1 MSLQRLPLNPAGERL
16 EALLRQRIV
25 FLDGAMGTMIQQLK
39 LQEPDY
45 RGTRFADHP
54 GQLKGNN
61 DLLVITKPEV
71 VRDIHRAYLE
81 SGADILETN
90 TFNGTSIALAD
101 YEMGHLVRELNTAAV
116 QVARQAVDAFK
127 AAHPGK
133 DAFVAGAI
141 GPTNKTLSMSRDV
154 NDSAKRDVTFVQV
167 RDAYREQVDALIDAG
182 ADLLLCETVFDT
194 LVLKAAL
201 FAIDEAF
208 EARGFRLPLMIS
220 GTITDA
226 SGRTLTGQ
234 TTESFWN
241 SVRHAQPLS
250 IGMNCALGGEQ
261 MRPHIAELAG
271 KADIYV
277 SCYPNAGLPNPLSPT
292 GFPEGPEDTAA
303 ILETFARDGL
313 VNILGGCCG
322 TTPDHIAAI
331 RRRTEKYPP
340 RRLATATP
348 ALQLSGLEPLN
359 IVGGPGT
366 FVNVGERTNVAGSK
380 IFKGHIE
387 KGDYRAALRVAKQQI
402 EAGATVIDVNFDAGL
417 LDGAA
422 AMTKFLN
429 MAATEPDICRVPFM
443 IDSSN
448 FDIIEAG
455 LRCVQGKAIVNSISL
470 KEGEAEFIRRAR
482 LCRRYGAAMI
492 VMAFDEKGQAA
503 SLADKIRI
511 CVRAYGILTQEA
523 GVDPQDIIFDAN
535 ILTVGTGMSE
545 HNRYALDF
553 IEAVTEIKRLCPGAR
568 TSGGLSNVSFAFAGN
583 NKVREAI
590 HSVFLY
596 HAIKAGLDMAIVNAG
611 MLEVYTE
618 IDPELRDLV
627 EDLVLC
633 RREDATDRLME
644 AAPRFAAT
652 KTEGADTSKKNE
664 WRALPVAERLA
675 HALVK
680 GIDDHAVADTEEARV
695 QLGRPLLVI
704 EGPLMDGMR
713 IVGQLFG
720 EGKMFLPQV
729 VRSARVMKTAVAH
742 LEPFMAAEKVGG
754 STQGS
759 FLIATVKG
767 DVHDIGKNIVGV
779 VLACNNYAVT
789 DLGVM
794 TRTERIVSEA
804 QRLKPDFIG
813 LSGLITPSL
822 DEMITVA
829 KELKRAGIHTP
840 LLIGGATTSKEHT
853 AIKIAEHYDGPMV
866 HVGDASLVTTVCSDL
881 LNPAKNAGF
890 ISDLKVE
897 QAAMRTAYE
906 QQQPAVV
913 IPLAEARKRPL
924 ITTAPVQPAP
934 RKPGVTLF
942 DRIDPAA
949 VAEIIDWTPFF
960 ITWSLKGA
968 FPQILQ
974 SPKYGSE
981 ARNLFDAARAEL
993 DELIRSQRVHLRG
1006 AAGLWAAR
1014 RVGDDVEVF
1023 ADEAQAQKIGR
1034 FHFLRDQ
1041 RQRPRVDTC
1050 RSLADLVS
1058 AEKGDHLG
1066 AFAVTAGQ
1074 EIEDYAA
1081 SFKEKDPYRQ
1091 IIIQALAD
1099 RLAEGC
1105 AEWLHREVR
1114 KELWGYAP
1122 AEALS
1127 VKELI
1132 DEEYAGRRPAAGYPA
1147 CPEHTEKAE
1156 LWRLLNADRLGC
1168 TLTESFAMNPA
1179 ASVSGLYFGNPQS
1192 IYFDIDNVGR
1202 DQVEDYAKRK
1212 GWTIEQAERWLRPVL
1227 GYKT

>member
-1 MSLQRLPLNPAGERL
+1 MSSQRLPLNPAGERL

-25 FLDGAMGTMIQQLK
+25 YLDGAMGTMIQQLK
-39 LQEPDY
+39 LQEADY
-45 RGTRFADHP
+45 RGERFKDHP

-61 DLLVITKPEV
+61 DLLVITKPSV
-71 VRDIHRAYLE
+71 VRDIHRAYLDA
-81 SGADILETN
+81 GADILETN
-90 TFNGTSIALAD
+90 TFNGTSIAMED
-101 YEMGHLVRELNTAAV
+101 YAMTHLVRELNVAAV
-116 QVARQAVDAFK
+116 KVAREAVDAFK
-127 AAHPGK
+127 AANPGK

-167 RDAYREQVDALIDAG
+167 RDAYREQVDALLDAG

-208 EARGFRLPLMIS
+208 AARGARVPLMIS
-220 GTITDA
+220 GTITDQ

-234 TTESFWN
+234 TTEAFWN
-241 SVRHAQPLS
+241 SVRHAQPVS

-261 MRPHIAELAG
+261 MRPHIAELAK

-322 TTPDHIAAI
+322 TTPGHIAAI
-331 RRRTEKYPP
+331 RRRTEKHPP
-340 RRLATATP
+340 RVPGEVRP
-348 ALQLSGLEPLN
+348 ALQLAGLEALN
-359 IVGGPGT
+359 IVGGPGA
-366 FVNVGERTNVAGSK
+366 FVNVGERTNVAGSR

-387 KGDYRAALRVAKQQI
+387 KGDYRAALSVAKQQI
-402 EAGATVIDVNFDAGL
+402 EAGATVIDINFDAGL
-417 LDGAA
+417 LDGVA
-422 AMTKFLN
+422 AMTRFLN
-429 MAATEPDICRVPFM
+429 MAATEPDIARVPFM

-455 LRCVQGKAIVNSISL
+455 LHCVQGKAIVNSISL
-470 KEGEAEFIRRAR
+470 KEGHAEFVRRAR

-503 SLADKIRI
+503 TYEDKVRI
-511 CVRAYGILTQEA
+511 CVRGYGILTEEA
-523 GVDPQDIIFDAN
+523 GVDPQDIIFDPN
-535 ILTVGTGMSE
+535 ILTVGTGMKE
-545 HNRYALDF
+545 HNRYALDY
-553 IEAVTEIKRLCPGAR
+553 IEAVAEIKRRCPGAR

-618 IDPELRDLV
+618 IDPELRELV

-633 RREDATDRLME
+633 RREDATERLLD
-644 AAPRFAAT
+644 AAPRFAGA
-652 KTEGADTSKKNE
+652 KTEVDHSKKNE
-664 WRALPVAERLA
+664 WRKLDVDARLS

-680 GIDDHAVADTEEARV
+680 GLDEHVVADTEEARV
-695 QLGRPLLVI
+695 KLGRPLLVI

-713 IVGQLFG
+713 VVGQLFG

-729 VRSARVMKTAVAH
+729 VKSAKVMKTAVAH

-759 FLIATVKG
+759 FLIATVRG

-779 VLACNNYAVT
+779 VLACNNYAVA

-794 TRTERIVSEA
+794 TPTEKIVSEA

-822 DEMITVA
+822 DEMVNVA
-829 KELKRAGIHTP
+829 RELKRAGISTP

-853 AIKIAEHYDGPMV
+853 AIKLAEHYDGPMV

-881 LNPAKNAGF
+881 LNPAKREGF
-890 ISDLKVE
+890 VSDLRTE
-897 QAAMRTAYE
+897 QAEMREAYDK
-906 QQQPAVV
+906 QQPAVV

-942 DRIDPAA
+942 ERIDPAA

-960 ITWSLKGA
+960 VTWSLKGS
-968 FPQILQ
+968 FPNIFK
-974 SPKYGSE
+974 SPKYGAQ
-981 ARNLFDAARAEL
+981 ARETFDAGRVVL
-993 DELIRSQRVHLRG
+993 DEIIRGDRVHLRG
-1006 AAGLWAAR
+1006 VAGLWAAR
-1014 RVGDDVEVF
+1014 RVGDDVDVF
-1023 ADEAQAQKIGR
+1023 ADEAQAEKIGR

-1041 RQRPRVDTC
+1041 RQRPRVETC

-1058 AEKGDHLG
+1058 TEKGDHLG

-1074 EIEDYAA
+1074 EVEDYAA
-1081 SFKEKDPYRQ
+1081 SFKQTDPFRQ
-1091 IIIQALAD
+1091 IMIQALAD

-1122 AEALS
+1122 DEALT
-1127 VKELI
+1127 VEELV
-1132 DEEYAGRRPAAGYPA
+1132 DEKYAGRRPAAGYPA

-1156 LWRLLNADRLGC
+1156 LWRLLDANRLGC

-1192 IYFDIDNVGR
+1192 IYFDVDNVGR
-1202 DQVEDYAKRK
+1202 DQVEDYAQRK
-1212 GWTIEQAERWLRPVL
+1212 GWTVEQAERWLRPVL

>member
-1 MSLQRLPLNPAGERL
+1 MSRQRLPLNPAGERL

-25 FLDGAMGTMIQQLK
+25 YLDGAMGTMIQQLK
-39 LQEPDY
+39 LQEEDY
-45 RGTRFADHP
+45 RGDRFKDHP

-61 DLLVITKPEV
+61 DLLVITKPSV
-71 VRDIHRAYLE
+71 VRDIHRAYLDA
-81 SGADILETN
+81 GADILETN
-90 TFNGTSIALAD
+90 TFNGTSIAMED
-101 YEMGHLVRELNTAAV
+101 YAMTHLVRELNTAAV
-116 QVARQAVDAFK
+116 KVAREAVDAFK
-127 AAHPGK
+127 AANPGK

-154 NDSAKRDVTFVQV
+154 NDSAKRDVTFIQV

-182 ADLLLCETVFDT
+182 ADLILCETVFDT
-194 LVLKAAL
+194 LVLKAAV

-220 GTITDA
+220 GTITDQ

-234 TTESFWN
+234 TTEAFWN
-241 SVRHAQPLS
+241 SVRHAQPIS

-261 MRPHIAELAG
+261 MRPHIAELAK

-322 TTPDHIAAI
+322 TTPGHIAAI
-331 RRRTEKYPP
+331 RRRTEKYPARVP
-340 RRLATATP
+340 GEVRP
-348 ALQLSGLEPLN
+348 ALKLAGLEALN
-359 IVGGPGT
+359 IIGGPGT

-387 KGDYRAALRVAKQQI
+387 KNDYRAALGVAKQQI
-402 EAGATVIDVNFDAGL
+402 EAGATVIDINFDAGL
-417 LDGAA
+417 LDGVA
-422 AMTKFLN
+422 AMTKYLN
-429 MAATEPDICRVPFM
+429 MAATEPDITKVPFM

-448 FDIIEAG
+448 FDIVEAG

-470 KEGEAEFIRRAR
+470 KEGHAEFVRRAR

-503 SLADKIRI
+503 TLADKVRI
-511 CVRAYGILTQEA
+511 CVRAYGILTEEA

-535 ILTVGTGMSE
+535 ILTVGTGMAE

-568 TSGGLSNVSFAFAGN
+568 TSGGLSNVSFSFQGN

-618 IDPELRDLV
+618 IDPELRELV

-633 RREDATDRLME
+633 RRPDATERLTE
-644 AAPRFAAT
+644 AAVRFAGA
-652 KTEGADTSKKNE
+652 KTEVDNSKKNE
-664 WRALPVAERLA
+664 WRKLDVDARLS

-680 GIDDHAVADTEEARV
+680 GIDDHVVADTEEARV
-695 QLGRPLLVI
+695 KLGRPLLVI
-704 EGPLMDGMR
+704 EGPLMEGMR
-713 IVGQLFG
+713 VVGKLFG

-729 VRSARVMKTAVAH
+729 VKSAKVMKTAVAH

-754 STQGS
+754 STQGA
-759 FLIATVKG
+759 FLIATVRG

-794 TRTERIVSEA
+794 TPTERIVSEA
-804 QRLKPDFIG
+804 LRLKPDFIG

-822 DEMITVA
+822 DEMVNVA
-829 KELKRAGIHTP
+829 RELKRAGISTP

-853 AIKIAEHYDGPMV
+853 AIKLAEHYDGPMV

-881 LNPAKNAGF
+881 LNAAKREGF
-890 ISDLKVE
+890 VSDLRTE
-897 QAAMRTAYE
+897 QAEMRDAYE
-906 QQQPAVV
+906 KQQPAEV

-942 DRIDPAA
+942 ERIDPAA

-960 ITWSLKGA
+960 VTWSLKGA
-968 FPQILQ
+968 FPQIFK
-974 SPKYGSE
+974 SGKYGSE
-981 ARNLFDAARAEL
+981 ARKTFDAGRAEL
-993 DELIRSQRVHLRG
+993 DDIIRHNRVHLRG
-1006 AAGLWAAR
+1006 VAGLWAAR

-1023 ADEAQAQKIGR
+1023 GDEAQTKQIGR

-1041 RQRPRVDTC
+1041 RQRPKVATC

-1058 AEKGDHLG
+1058 TGKGDHIG

-1074 EIEDYAA
+1074 EVEDYAA
-1081 SFKEKDPYRQ
+1081 SFKQKDPYRQ
-1091 IIIQALAD
+1091 IMIQALAD

-1122 AEALS
+1122 DEALT
-1127 VKELI
+1127 VEELV
-1132 DEEYAGRRPAAGYPA
+1132 DEKYAGRRPAAGYPA
-1147 CPEHTEKAE
+1147 CPEHTEKEE
-1156 LWRLLNADRLGC
+1156 LWRLLNANRLGC
-1168 TLTESFAMNPA
+1168 TLTETFAMNPA

-1192 IYFDIDNVGR
+1192 IYFDVDNVGR
-1202 DQVEDYAKRK
+1202 DQVEDYAARK

>member
-1 MSLQRLPLNPAGERL
+1 LNPAGERL

-25 FLDGAMGTMIQQLK
+25 YLDGAMGTMIQQFK
-39 LQEPDY
+39 LQEQDY

-54 GQLKGNN
+54 GELKGNN

-71 VRDIHRAYLE
+71 VRNIHRAYLDA
-81 SGADILETN
+81 GADILETN
-90 TFNGTSIALAD
+90 TFNGTSIAMED
-101 YEMGHLVRELNTAAV
+101 YKMGHLVRELNTAAV
-116 QVARQAVDAFK
+116 KVAREAVDAFK
-127 AAHPGK
+127 AANPGK

-154 NDSAKRDVTFVQV
+154 NDSAKRDVTYTQV

-182 ADLLLCETVFDT
+182 ADLILCETVFDT

-234 TTESFWN
+234 TTEAFWN
-241 SVRHAQPLS
+241 SVRHAQPMS

-261 MRPHIAELAG
+261 MRPHIAELAK
-271 KADIYV
+271 KADIFV

-313 VNILGGCCG
+313 VNIVGGCCG
-322 TTPDHIAAI
+322 TTPGHIAAI

-340 RRLATATP
+340 RPAVATAP

-380 IFKGHIE
+380 IFKKMIE
-387 KGDYRAALRVAKQQI
+387 SDDYRSALRVAKQQI
-402 EAGATVIDVNFDAGL
+402 EAGASIIDINFDAGL

-429 MAATEPDICRVPFM
+429 MAATEPDIARVPFM

-503 SLADKIRI
+503 TLIDKVRI
-511 CVRAYGILTQEA
+511 CVRAFGILTEQA

-535 ILTVGTGMSE
+535 ILTVGTGMKE

-583 NKVREAI
+583 NPVREAI

-618 IDPELRDLV
+618 INPELRDLV

-644 AAPRFAAT
+644 AAPRFAGT
-652 KTEGADTSKKNE
+652 KTEVDTSKKNE
-664 WRALPVAERLA
+664 WRSLPVAGRLA
-675 HALVK
+675 HALVR
-680 GIDDHAVADTEEARV
+680 GIDDFVVADTEEARV
-695 QLGRPLLVI
+695 ALGRPLLVI

-713 IVGQLFG
+713 VVGQLFG

-729 VRSARVMKTAVAH
+729 VKSAKVMKTAVAH

-754 STQGS
+754 STQGN
-759 FLIATVKG
+759 FLIATVRG

-779 VLACNNYAVT
+779 VLSCNNYAVT

-794 TRTERIVSEA
+794 TPTQKIVSEA

-822 DEMITVA
+822 EEMVTVA
-829 KELKRAGIHTP
+829 KELKRVGINTP

-881 LNPAKNAGF
+881 LNPAKRDSF
-890 ISDLKVE
+890 IAELRTS
-897 QAAMRTAYE
+897 QAEMRVAYDK
-906 QQQPAVV
+906 QQPAVV
-913 IPLAEARKRPL
+913 IPLAEARTRPL
-924 ITTAPVQPAP
+924 LTAAPVQPAP
-934 RKPGVTLF
+934 RQPGVTVF
-942 DRIDPAA
+942 DNIDPAA
-949 VAEIIDWTPFF
+949 VAELIDWTPFF
-960 ITWSLKGA
+960 VTWSLKGA
-968 FPQILQ
+968 FPQIFK
-974 SPKYGSE
+974 SAKYGHE
-981 ARNLFDAARAEL
+981 ARKLFDAARVEL
-993 DELIRSQRVHLRG
+993 DGLIREKRFRLRG
-1006 AAGLWAAR
+1006 VAGVWAAR

-1023 ADEAQAQKIGR
+1023 GDAAQTKKLGR

-1041 RQRPRVDTC
+1041 RQRPKVDTC

-1058 AEKGDHLG
+1058 GDQGDHLG

-1081 SFKEKDPYRQ
+1081 SFKHTDPFRQ
-1091 IIIQALAD
+1091 ILIQALAD

-1114 KELWGYAP
+1114 MKLWGYAP
-1122 AEALS
+1122 SEALT
-1127 VKELI
+1127 VEELV
-1132 DEEYAGRRPAAGYPA
+1132 DEKYAGRRPAAGYPA

-1156 LWRLLNADRLGC
+1156 IWRLLDADRLGC

-1179 ASVSGLYFGNPQS
+1179 ASVSGLYFGNPKS
-1192 IYFDIDNVGR
+1192 IYFDVDHLGR

-1212 GWTIEQAERWLRPVL
+1212 GWSIEQAEKWLRPVL

>member
-1 MSLQRLPLNPAGERL
+1 MSRQRLPLNPAGERL

-25 FLDGAMGTMIQQLK
+25 YLDGAMGTMIQQLK
-39 LQEPDY
+39 LQEQDY
-45 RGTRFADHP
+45 RGDRFKDHP

-61 DLLVITKPEV
+61 DLLVITKPSV
-71 VRDIHRAYLE
+71 VRDIHRAYLDA
-81 SGADILETN
+81 GADILETN
-90 TFNGTSIALAD
+90 TFNGTSIAMED
-101 YEMGHLVRELNTAAV
+101 YAMTHLVRELNTEAV
-116 QVARQAVDAFK
+116 KVAREAVDAFK
-127 AAHPGK
+127 AANPGK

-154 NDSAKRDVTFVQV
+154 NDSSKRDVTFAQV

-182 ADLLLCETVFDT
+182 ADLILCETVFDT
-194 LVLKAAL
+194 LVLKAAV

-220 GTITDA
+220 GTITDQ

-234 TTESFWN
+234 TTEAFWN
-241 SVRHAQPLS
+241 SVRHAQPIS

-261 MRPHIAELAG
+261 MRPHIAELAK

-322 TTPDHIAAI
+322 TTPGHIAAI
-331 RRRTEKYPP
+331 RRRTEKYPTRVP
-340 RRLATATP
+340 GEVRP
-348 ALQLSGLEPLN
+348 ALKLAGLEALN

-387 KGDYRAALRVAKQQI
+387 KNDYRAALGVAKQQI
-402 EAGATVIDVNFDAGL
+402 EAGATVIDINFDAGL
-417 LDGAA
+417 LDGVA
-422 AMTKFLN
+422 AMTKYLN
-429 MAATEPDICRVPFM
+429 MAATEPDITKVPFM

-448 FDIIEAG
+448 FDIVEAG

-470 KEGEAEFIRRAR
+470 KEGHAEFVRRAR

-492 VMAFDEKGQAA
+492 VMAFDEQGQAA
-503 SLADKIRI
+503 TLADKVRI
-511 CVRAYGILTQEA
+511 CVRAYGILTEEA

-535 ILTVGTGMSE
+535 ILTVGTGMAE

-568 TSGGLSNVSFAFAGN
+568 TSGGLSNVSFSFQGN

-618 IDPELRDLV
+618 IDPELRELV

-633 RREDATDRLME
+633 RRPDATERLTE
-644 AAPRFAAT
+644 AAARFAGA
-652 KTEGADTSKKNE
+652 KTEVDHSKKNE
-664 WRALPVAERLA
+664 WRKLDVDARLS

-680 GIDDHAVADTEEARV
+680 GIDDHVVVDTEEARV
-695 QLGRPLLVI
+695 KLGRPLLVI
-704 EGPLMDGMR
+704 EGPLMEGMR
-713 IVGQLFG
+713 VVGKLFG

-729 VRSARVMKTAVAH
+729 VKSAKVMKTAVAH

-754 STQGS
+754 STQGA
-759 FLIATVKG
+759 FLIATVRG

-794 TRTERIVSEA
+794 TPTERIVSEA
-804 QRLKPDFIG
+804 LRLKPDFIG

-822 DEMITVA
+822 DEMVNVA
-829 KELKRAGIHTP
+829 RELKRAGISTP

-853 AIKIAEHYDGPMV
+853 AIKLAEHYDGPMV

-881 LNPAKNAGF
+881 LNAAKREGF
-890 ISDLKVE
+890 VSDLRTE
-897 QAAMRTAYE
+897 QAEMREAYE
-906 QQQPAVV
+906 KQQPAEV

-942 DRIDPAA
+942 ERIDPAA

-960 ITWSLKGA
+960 VTWSLKGS
-968 FPQILQ
+968 FPNIFK
-974 SPKYGSE
+974 SGKYGSE
-981 ARNLFDAARAEL
+981 ARKTFDAGRAEL
-993 DELIRSQRVHLRG
+993 DDIIRHNRVHLRG
-1006 AAGLWAAR
+1006 VAGLWAAR

-1023 ADEAQAQKIGR
+1023 GDEAQTKKIGR

-1041 RQRPRVDTC
+1041 RQRPKVNTC

-1058 AEKGDHLG
+1058 AEKGDHIG

-1074 EIEDYAA
+1074 EVEDYAA
-1081 SFKEKDPYRQ
+1081 SFKQTDPYRQ
-1091 IIIQALAD
+1091 IMIQALAD

-1122 AEALS
+1122 DEALT
-1127 VKELI
+1127 VEELV
-1132 DEEYAGRRPAAGYPA
+1132 DEKYAGRRPAAGYPA
-1147 CPEHTEKAE
+1147 CPEHTEKEE
-1156 LWRLLNADRLGC
+1156 LWRLLNANRLGC
-1168 TLTESFAMNPA
+1168 TLTETFAMNPA

-1192 IYFDIDNVGR
+1192 IYFDVDNVGR
-1202 DQVEDYAKRK
+1202 DQVEDYAARK
-1212 GWTIEQAERWLRPVL
+1212 GWTIEQTERWLRPVL

>member
-1 MSLQRLPLNPAGERL
+1 MSRQRLPLNPAGERL

-25 FLDGAMGTMIQQLK
+25 YLDGAMGTMIQQLR
-39 LQEPDY
+39 LQEADY
-45 RGTRFADHP
+45 RGERFKDHP

-61 DLLVITKPEV
+61 DLLVITKPSV
-71 VRDIHRAYLE
+71 VRDIHRAYLDA
-81 SGADILETN
+81 GADILETD

-101 YEMGHLVRELNTAAV
+101 YEMGHLVRELNIEAV
-116 QVARQAVDAFK
+116 KVAREAVDAFK
-127 AAHPGK
+127 AANPGK

-220 GTITDA
+220 GTITDQ

-234 TTESFWN
+234 TTQAFWN

-261 MRPHIAELAG
+261 MRPHIAELAK

-322 TTPDHIAAI
+322 TTPGHIAAI
-331 RRRTEKYPP
+331 RRRTEQYPP
-340 RRLATATP
+340 RVPGAVPP
-348 ALQLSGLEPLN
+348 ALKLSGLEALD

-380 IFKGHIE
+380 IFKGHVE
-387 KGDYRAALRVAKQQI
+387 KGDYRAALGVAKQQI
-402 EAGATVIDVNFDAGL
+402 EAGATVIDINFDAGL

-429 MAATEPDICRVPFM
+429 MAATEPDIARVPFM

-470 KEGEAEFIRRAR
+470 KEGHEEFVRRAR

-503 SLADKIRI
+503 TYEDKVRI
-511 CVRAYGILTQEA
+511 CVRGYGILTQEA
-523 GVDPQDIIFDAN
+523 GVDPQDIIFDPN
-535 ILTVGTGMSE
+535 ILTVGTGMKE
-545 HNRYALDF
+545 HDRYALDY
-553 IEAVTEIKRLCPGAR
+553 IEAVAEIKRRCPGAR

-618 IDPELRDLV
+618 IDPELRELV

-633 RREDATDRLME
+633 RREDATERLTE
-644 AAPRFAAT
+644 AAPRFAGA
-652 KTEGADTSKKNE
+652 KTEVDNSKKNE
-664 WRALPVAERLA
+664 WRNLDVDARLS

-680 GIDDHAVADTEEARV
+680 GLDEHVVADTEEARV
-695 QLGRPLLVI
+695 KLGRPLLVI

-713 IVGQLFG
+713 VVGQLFG

-729 VRSARVMKTAVAH
+729 VKSAKVMKTAVAH

-759 FLIATVKG
+759 FLIATVRG

-794 TRTERIVSEA
+794 TPTEKIVSEA
-804 QRLKPDFIG
+804 LRLKPDFIG

-822 DEMITVA
+822 DEMVNVA
-829 KELKRAGIHTP
+829 RELRRAGISTP
-840 LLIGGATTSKEHT
+840 LLIGGATTSREHT
-853 AIKIAEHYDGPMV
+853 AIKLAEHYDGPMV

-881 LNPAKNAGF
+881 LNPAKREGF
-890 ISDLKVE
+890 VADLRTE
-897 QAAMRTAYE
+897 QAEMREAYD

-913 IPLAEARKRPL
+913 IPLAEARRRPL

-934 RKPGVTLF
+934 RRPGVTLF
-942 DRIDPAA
+942 ERIDPAA

-960 ITWSLKGA
+960 VTWSLKGS
-968 FPQILQ
+968 FPRIFK
-974 SPKYGSE
+974 SPKYGAESRKLFDE
-981 ARNLFDAARAEL
+981 ARIALDDIIRNDRAR
-993 DELIRSQRVHLRG
+993 LRG
-1006 AAGLWAAR
+1006 VAGLWAAR
-1014 RVGDDVEVF
+1014 RVGDDVEVYG
-1023 ADEAQAQKIGR
+1023 DEAQSRKIGR

-1041 RQRPRVDTC
+1041 RQRPKVDTC

-1058 AEKGDHLG
+1058 AEKGDHIG

-1081 SFKEKDPYRQ
+1081 SFKAKDPFRQ
-1091 IIIQALAD
+1091 ILVQALAD

-1122 AEALS
+1122 DEALT
-1127 VKELI
+1127 VEELV
-1132 DEEYAGRRPAAGYPA
+1132 DEKYAGRRPAAGYPA
-1147 CPEHTEKAE
+1147 CPEHTEKQE
-1156 LWRLLNADRLGC
+1156 LWRLLDADRLGC

-1192 IYFDIDNVGR
+1192 IYFDVDNVGR

-1212 GWTIEQAERWLRPVL
+1212 GWTVEQAEKWLRPVL

>member
-1 MSLQRLPLNPAGERL
+1 MSRQRLPLNPAGERL

-25 FLDGAMGTMIQQLK
+25 YLDGAMGTMIQQLK
-39 LQEPDY
+39 LQEQDY
-45 RGTRFADHP
+45 RGDRFKDHP

-61 DLLVITKPEV
+61 DLLVITKPSV
-71 VRDIHRAYLE
+71 VRDIHRAYLDA
-81 SGADILETN
+81 GADILETN
-90 TFNGTSIALAD
+90 TFNGTSIAMED
-101 YEMGHLVRELNTAAV
+101 YAMTHLVRELNTEAV
-116 QVARQAVDAFK
+116 KVAREAVDAFK
-127 AAHPGK
+127 AANPGK

-154 NDSAKRDVTFVQV
+154 NDSSKRDVTFAQV

-194 LVLKAAL
+194 LVLKAAV

-220 GTITDA
+220 GTITDQ

-234 TTESFWN
+234 TTEAFWN
-241 SVRHAQPLS
+241 SVRHAQPIS

-261 MRPHIAELAG
+261 MRPHIAELAK

-322 TTPDHIAAI
+322 TTPGHIAAI
-331 RRRTEKYPP
+331 RRRTEKYPARVP
-340 RRLATATP
+340 GEVRP
-348 ALQLSGLEPLN
+348 ALKLAGLEALN

-387 KGDYRAALRVAKQQI
+387 KNDYRAALGVAKQQI
-402 EAGATVIDVNFDAGL
+402 EAGATVIDINFDAGL
-417 LDGAA
+417 LDGVA
-422 AMTKFLN
+422 AMTKYLN
-429 MAATEPDICRVPFM
+429 MAATEPDITKVPFM

-448 FDIIEAG
+448 FDIVEAG

-470 KEGEAEFIRRAR
+470 KEGHAEFVRRAR

-492 VMAFDEKGQAA
+492 VMAFDEQGQAA
-503 SLADKIRI
+503 TLADKVRI
-511 CVRAYGILTQEA
+511 CVRAYGILTEEA

-535 ILTVGTGMSE
+535 ILTVGTGMAE

-568 TSGGLSNVSFAFAGN
+568 TSGGLSNVSFSFQGN

-618 IDPELRDLV
+618 IDPELRELV

-633 RREDATDRLME
+633 RRPDATERLTE
-644 AAPRFAAT
+644 AAARFAGA
-652 KTEGADTSKKNE
+652 KTEVDHSKKNE
-664 WRALPVAERLA
+664 WRKLDVDARLS

-680 GIDDHAVADTEEARV
+680 GIDDHVVVDTEEARV
-695 QLGRPLLVI
+695 KLGRPLLVI
-704 EGPLMDGMR
+704 EGPLMEGMR
-713 IVGQLFG
+713 VVGKLFG

-729 VRSARVMKTAVAH
+729 VKSAKVMKTAVAH

-754 STQGS
+754 STQGA
-759 FLIATVKG
+759 FLIATVRG

-794 TRTERIVSEA
+794 TPTERIVSEA
-804 QRLKPDFIG
+804 LRLKPDFIG

-822 DEMITVA
+822 DEMVNVA
-829 KELKRAGIHTP
+829 RELKRAGISTP

-853 AIKIAEHYDGPMV
+853 AIKLAEHYDGPMV

-881 LNPAKNAGF
+881 LNAAKREGF
-890 ISDLKVE
+890 VSDLRAE
-897 QAAMRTAYE
+897 QAEMRDAYE
-906 QQQPAVV
+906 KQQPAEV

-942 DRIDPAA
+942 ERIDPAA

-960 ITWSLKGA
+960 VTWSLKGS
-968 FPQILQ
+968 FPNIFK
-974 SPKYGSE
+974 SGKYGSE
-981 ARNLFDAARAEL
+981 ARKTFDAGRAEL
-993 DELIRSQRVHLRG
+993 DDIIRHNRVHLRG
-1006 AAGLWAAR
+1006 VAGLWAAR

-1023 ADEAQAQKIGR
+1023 GDEAQTKKIGR

-1041 RQRPRVDTC
+1041 RQRPKVNTC

-1074 EIEDYAA
+1074 EVEDYAA
-1081 SFKEKDPYRQ
+1081 SFKQTDPYRQ
-1091 IIIQALAD
+1091 IMIQALAD

-1122 AEALS
+1122 DEALT
-1127 VKELI
+1127 VEELV
-1132 DEEYAGRRPAAGYPA
+1132 DEKYAGRRPAAGYPA
-1147 CPEHTEKAE
+1147 CPEHTEKEE
-1156 LWRLLNADRLGC
+1156 LWRLLNANRLGC
-1168 TLTESFAMNPA
+1168 TLTETFAMNPA

-1192 IYFDIDNVGR
+1192 IYFDVDNVGR
-1202 DQVEDYAKRK
+1202 DQVEDYAARK
-1212 GWTIEQAERWLRPVL
+1212 GWTIEQTERWLRPVL

>member
-1 MSLQRLPLNPAGERL
+1 MSRQRLPLNPAGERL

-25 FLDGAMGTMIQQLK
+25 YLDGAMGTMIQQFK
-39 LQEPDY
+39 LQEQDY

-54 GQLKGNN
+54 GELKGNN

-71 VRDIHRAYLE
+71 VRNIHRAYLDA
-81 SGADILETN
+81 GADILETN
-90 TFNGTSIALAD
+90 TFNGTSIAMED
-101 YEMGHLVRELNTAAV
+101 YKMGHLVRELNTAAV
-116 QVARQAVDAFK
+116 KVAREAVDAFK
-127 AAHPGK
+127 AANPGK

-154 NDSAKRDVTFVQV
+154 NDSAKRDVTYTQV

-182 ADLLLCETVFDT
+182 ADLILCETVFDT

-234 TTESFWN
+234 TTEAFWN
-241 SVRHAQPLS
+241 SVRHAQPMS

-261 MRPHIAELAG
+261 MRPHIAELAK
-271 KADIYV
+271 KADIFV

-313 VNILGGCCG
+313 VNIVGGCCG
-322 TTPDHIAAI
+322 TTPGHIAAI

-340 RRLATATP
+340 RSAVATAP

-380 IFKGHIE
+380 IFKKMIE
-387 KGDYRAALRVAKQQI
+387 SDDYRSALRVAKQQI
-402 EAGATVIDVNFDAGL
+402 EAGASIIDINFDAGL

-429 MAATEPDICRVPFM
+429 MAATEPDIAKVPFM

-470 KEGEAEFIRRAR
+470 KEGEEEFIRRAR

-503 SLADKIRI
+503 TLIDKVRI
-511 CVRAYGILTQEA
+511 CGRAFGILTQQA

-535 ILTVGTGMSE
+535 ILTVGTGMKE

-583 NKVREAI
+583 NPVREAI

-618 IDPELRDLV
+618 INPELRDLV

-644 AAPRFAAT
+644 AAPRFAGT
-652 KTEGADTSKKNE
+652 KTEVDTSKKNE
-664 WRALPVAERLA
+664 WRSLPVAGRLA
-675 HALVK
+675 HALVR
-680 GIDDHAVADTEEARV
+680 GIDDFVVADTEEARV
-695 QLGRPLLVI
+695 ALGRPLLVI

-713 IVGQLFG
+713 VVGQLFG

-729 VRSARVMKTAVAH
+729 VKSAKVMKTAVAH

-754 STQGS
+754 STQGN
-759 FLIATVKG
+759 FLIATVRG

-779 VLACNNYAVT
+779 VLSCNNYAVT

-794 TRTERIVSEA
+794 TPTQKIVSEA

-822 DEMITVA
+822 EEMVTVA
-829 KELKRAGIHTP
+829 KELKRVGINTP

-881 LNPAKNAGF
+881 LNPAKRDSF
-890 ISDLKVE
+890 IAELRTS
-897 QAAMRTAYE
+897 QAEMRVAYDK
-906 QQQPAVV
+906 QQPAVV
-913 IPLAEARKRPL
+913 IPLAEARARPL
-924 ITTAPVQPAP
+924 VTAAPVQPAP
-934 RKPGVTLF
+934 RQPGVTVF
-942 DRIDPAA
+942 DNIDPAA
-949 VAEIIDWTPFF
+949 VAELIDWTPFF
-960 ITWSLKGA
+960 VTWSLKGA
-968 FPQILQ
+968 FPQIFK
-974 SPKYGSE
+974 SAKYGHE
-981 ARNLFDAARAEL
+981 ARKLFDAARVEL
-993 DELIRSQRVHLRG
+993 DGLIREKRFRLRG
-1006 AAGLWAAR
+1006 VAGLWAAR

-1023 ADEAQAQKIGR
+1023 GDAAQTKKLGR

-1041 RQRPRVDTC
+1041 RQRPKVDTC

-1058 AEKGDHLG
+1058 GDQGDHLG

-1081 SFKEKDPYRQ
+1081 SFKHTDPFRQ
-1091 IIIQALAD
+1091 ILIQALAD

-1114 KELWGYAP
+1114 MKLWGYAP
-1122 AEALS
+1122 GEALT
-1127 VKELI
+1127 VEELV
-1132 DEEYAGRRPAAGYPA
+1132 DEKYAGRRPAAGYPA

-1156 LWRLLNADRLGC
+1156 IWRLLDADRLGC

-1179 ASVSGLYFGNPQS
+1179 ASVSGLYFGNPKS
-1192 IYFDIDNVGR
+1192 IYFDVDHLGR

-1212 GWTIEQAERWLRPVL
+1212 GWSIEQAEKWLRPVL

>member
-1 MSLQRLPLNPAGERL
+1 LNPAGERL

-25 FLDGAMGTMIQQLK
+25 YLDGAMGTMIQQLK
-39 LQEPDY
+39 LQEEDY
-45 RGTRFADHP
+45 RGDRFKDHP

-61 DLLVITKPEV
+61 DLLVITKPSV
-71 VRDIHRAYLE
+71 VRDIHRAYLDA
-81 SGADILETN
+81 GADILETN
-90 TFNGTSIALAD
+90 TFNGTSIAMED
-101 YEMGHLVRELNTAAV
+101 YAMTHLVRELNTAAV
-116 QVARQAVDAFK
+116 KVAREAVDAFK
-127 AAHPGK
+127 AANPGK

-154 NDSAKRDVTFVQV
+154 NDSAKRDVTFAQV

-182 ADLLLCETVFDT
+182 ADLILCETVFDT
-194 LVLKAAL
+194 LVLKAAV

-220 GTITDA
+220 GTITDQ

-234 TTESFWN
+234 TTEAFWN
-241 SVRHAQPLS
+241 SVRHAQPIS

-261 MRPHIAELAG
+261 MRPHIAELAK

-322 TTPDHIAAI
+322 TTPGHIAAI
-331 RRRTEKYPP
+331 RRRTEKYPARVP
-340 RRLATATP
+340 GEVRP
-348 ALQLSGLEPLN
+348 ALKLAGLEALN
-359 IVGGPGT
+359 IIGGPGT

-387 KGDYRAALRVAKQQI
+387 KNDYRAALGVAKQQI
-402 EAGATVIDVNFDAGL
+402 EAGATVIDINFDAGL
-417 LDGAA
+417 LDGVA
-422 AMTKFLN
+422 AMTKYLN
-429 MAATEPDICRVPFM
+429 MAATEPDITKVPFM

-448 FDIIEAG
+448 FDIVEAG

-470 KEGEAEFIRRAR
+470 KEGHAEFVRRAR

-503 SLADKIRI
+503 TLADKVRI
-511 CVRAYGILTQEA
+511 CVRAYGILTEEA

-535 ILTVGTGMSE
+535 ILTVGTGMAE

-568 TSGGLSNVSFAFAGN
+568 TSGGLSNVSFSFQGN

-618 IDPELRDLV
+618 IDPELRELV

-633 RREDATDRLME
+633 RRPDATERLTE
-644 AAPRFAAT
+644 AAARFAGA
-652 KTEGADTSKKNE
+652 KTEVDNSKKNE
-664 WRALPVAERLA
+664 WRKLDVDARLS

-680 GIDDHAVADTEEARV
+680 GIDDHVVADTEEARV
-695 QLGRPLLVI
+695 KLGRPLLVI
-704 EGPLMDGMR
+704 EGPLMEGMR
-713 IVGQLFG
+713 VVGKLFG

-729 VRSARVMKTAVAH
+729 VKSAKVMKTAVAH

-754 STQGS
+754 STQGA
-759 FLIATVKG
+759 FLIATVRG

-794 TRTERIVSEA
+794 TPTERIVSEA
-804 QRLKPDFIG
+804 LRLKPDFIG

-822 DEMITVA
+822 DEMVNVA
-829 KELKRAGIHTP
+829 RELKRAGISTP

-853 AIKIAEHYDGPMV
+853 AIKLAEHYDGPMV

-881 LNPAKNAGF
+881 LNAAKREGF
-890 ISDLKVE
+890 VSDLRTE
-897 QAAMRTAYE
+897 QAEMRDAYE
-906 QQQPAVV
+906 KQQPAEV

-942 DRIDPAA
+942 ERIDPAA

-960 ITWSLKGA
+960 VTWSLKGS
-968 FPQILQ
+968 FPNIFK
-974 SPKYGSE
+974 SGKYGSE
-981 ARNLFDAARAEL
+981 ARKTFDAGRAEL
-993 DELIRSQRVHLRG
+993 DDIIRHNRVHLRG
-1006 AAGLWAAR
+1006 VAGLWAAR

-1023 ADEAQAQKIGR
+1023 GDEAQTKQIGR

-1041 RQRPRVDTC
+1041 RQRPKVATC

-1058 AEKGDHLG
+1058 TGKGDHIG

-1074 EIEDYAA
+1074 EVEDYAA
-1081 SFKEKDPYRQ
+1081 SFKQKDPYRQ
-1091 IIIQALAD
+1091 IMIQALAD

-1122 AEALS
+1122 DEALT
-1127 VKELI
+1127 VEELV
-1132 DEEYAGRRPAAGYPA
+1132 DEKYAGRRPAAGYPA
-1147 CPEHTEKAE
+1147 CPEHTEKEE
-1156 LWRLLNADRLGC
+1156 LWRLLNANRLGC
-1168 TLTESFAMNPA
+1168 TLTETFAMNPA

-1192 IYFDIDNVGR
+1192 IYFDVDNVGR
-1202 DQVEDYAKRK
+1202 DQVEDYAARK

>member
-1 MSLQRLPLNPAGERL
+1 MSRQRLPLNPAGERL

-25 FLDGAMGTMIQQLK
+25 YLDGAMGTMIQQLK
-39 LQEPDY
+39 LQEADY
-45 RGTRFADHP
+45 RGDRFASHP

-61 DLLVITKPEV
+61 DLLVITKPAV
-71 VRDIHRAYLE
+71 IRDIHRAYLDA
-81 SGADILETN
+81 GADILETN
-90 TFNGTSIALAD
+90 TFNGTSIAMED
-101 YEMGHLVRELNTAAV
+101 YAMTDLVRELNTEAV
-116 QVARQAVDAFK
+116 KVAREAVDAFK
-127 AAHPGK
+127 AANPGK

-167 RDAYREQVDALIDAG
+167 RDSYREQVDALIDAG

-208 EARGFRLPLMIS
+208 EARGFRIPVMIS
-220 GTITDA
+220 GTITDQ

-241 SVRHAQPLS
+241 SVRHAQPIS

-261 MRPHIAELAG
+261 MRPHIAELAR
-271 KADIYV
+271 KADIFV

-313 VNILGGCCG
+313 VNIVGGCCG
-322 TTPDHIAAI
+322 TTPAHIAAI
-331 RRRTEKYPP
+331 RRRTEKYPARVP
-340 RRLATATP
+340 GAVPP
-348 ALQLSGLEPLN
+348 ALKLSGLESLN

-387 KGDYRAALRVAKQQI
+387 KGDYKAALRVAKQQV
-402 EAGATVIDVNFDAGL
+402 EAGATVIDINFDEGM
-417 LDGAA
+417 LDGVA
-422 AMTKFLN
+422 AMTRFLN
-429 MAATEPDICRVPFM
+429 MAATEPDITKVPFM
-443 IDSSN
+443 IDSSK

-470 KEGEAEFIRRAR
+470 KDGEESFVQRAR

-503 SLADKIRI
+503 TLADKIRI
-511 CVRAYGILTQEA
+511 CVRAFGILTEQVD
-523 GVDPQDIIFDAN
+523 VDPQDIIFDPN
-535 ILTVGTGMSE
+535 ILTIGTGMKE
-545 HNRYALDF
+545 HDRYAVDF
-553 IEAVTEIKRLCPGAR
+553 IEAVTEIKRLCPGVR
-568 TSGGLSNVSFAFAGN
+568 TSGGLSNVSFSFQGN

-596 HAIKAGLDMAIVNAG
+596 HAVKAGLDMAIVNAG
-611 MLEVYTE
+611 MLEVYSE

-633 RREDATDRLME
+633 RREDATDRLLE

-664 WRALPVAERLA
+664 WRKLGVEARLE

-680 GIDDHAVADTEEARV
+680 GIDDHAVADTEEARLK
-695 QLGRPLLVI
+695 LGKPLLVI

-713 IVGQLFG
+713 VVGKLFG

-729 VRSARVMKTAVAH
+729 VKSAKVMKTAVAH

-754 STQGS
+754 STQGT

-794 TRTERIVSEA
+794 TPTERIVAEA

-829 KELKRAGIHTP
+829 QELKRAGIHTP

-853 AIKIAEHYDGPMV
+853 AIKLAQHYDGPMV

-881 LNPAKNAGF
+881 LNPAKRDGF
-890 ISDLKVE
+890 VGELKTTQTE
-897 QAAMRTAYE
+897 MREAYE
-906 QQQPAVV
+906 KQQPAVV
-913 IPLAEARKRPL
+913 IPLAEARQRPL
-924 ITTAPVQPAP
+924 VTTAPVQPAP

-942 DRIDPAA
+942 ERIDPAA

-968 FPQILQ
+968 FPQIFK
-974 SPKYGSE
+974 STKYGSE
-981 ARNLFDAARAEL
+981 ARKLFDDARVEL
-993 DELIRSQRVHLRG
+993 DDLIRGNRFHLRG

-1014 RVGDDVEVF
+1014 RVGDDVEIYG
-1023 ADEAQAQKIGR
+1023 DETQAKQIGR

-1041 RQRPRVDTC
+1041 RQAVGEPFLRPARDGASSGARVSRHPPSGRTLSPGASVRAMNC
-1050 RSLADLVS
+1050 VSSSARAARRRRS
-1058 AEKGDHLG
+1058 AE
-1066 AFAVTAGQ
+1066 
-1074 EIEDYAA
+1074 
-1081 SFKEKDPYRQ
+1081 
-1091 IIIQALAD
+1091 
-1099 RLAEGC
+1099 
-1105 AEWLHREVR
+1105 
-1114 KELWGYAP
+1114 
-1122 AEALS
+1122 
-1127 VKELI
+1127 
-1132 DEEYAGRRPAAGYPA
+1132 RR
-1147 CPEHTEKAE
+1147 T
-1156 LWRLLNADRLGC
+1156 
-1168 TLTESFAMNPA
+1168 T
-1179 ASVSGLYFGNPQS
+1179 
-1192 IYFDIDNVGR
+1192 
-1202 DQVEDYAKRK
+1202 
-1212 GWTIEQAERWLRPVL
+1212 
-1227 GYKT
+1227 

>member
-1 MSLQRLPLNPAGERL
+1 LNPAGERL

-25 FLDGAMGTMIQQLK
+25 YLDGAMGTMIQQLK
-39 LQEPDY
+39 LQEADY
-45 RGTRFADHP
+45 RGERFKEHP

-61 DLLVITKPEV
+61 DLLVITKPSV
-71 VRDIHRAYLE
+71 VRDIHRAYLDA
-81 SGADILETN
+81 GADILETN
-90 TFNGTSIALAD
+90 TFNGTSIAMED
-101 YEMGHLVRELNTAAV
+101 YRMTHLVRELNAEAV
-116 QVARQAVDAFK
+116 KVAREAVDAFK
-127 AAHPGK
+127 AANPGK

-208 EARGFRLPLMIS
+208 EARGFRLPVMIS

-234 TTESFWN
+234 TTEAFWN
-241 SVRHAQPLS
+241 SVRHAQPIS

-261 MRPHIAELAG
+261 MRPHIAELAK

-322 TTPDHIAAI
+322 TTPGHIAAI

-340 RRLATATP
+340 RVPGAVPP
-348 ALQLSGLEPLN
+348 ALKLSGLEALN

-366 FVNVGERTNVAGSK
+366 FVNVGERTNVAGSR

-387 KGDYRAALRVAKQQI
+387 KGDYRAALSVAKQQI
-402 EAGATVIDVNFDAGL
+402 EAGATVIDINFDAGL
-417 LDGAA
+417 LDGVA
-422 AMTKFLN
+422 AMTRFLN
-429 MAATEPDICRVPFM
+429 MAATEPDIARVPFM

-455 LRCVQGKAIVNSISL
+455 LHCVQGKAIVNSISL
-470 KEGEAEFIRRAR
+470 KEGHEEFVRRAR

-503 SLADKIRI
+503 TYEDKVRI
-511 CVRAYGILTQEA
+511 CVRGYEILTQEA
-523 GVDPQDIIFDAN
+523 GVDPQDIIFDPN
-535 ILTVGTGMSE
+535 ILTVGTGMKE
-545 HNRYALDF
+545 HNRYALDY
-553 IEAVTEIKRLCPGAR
+553 IEAVAEIKRRCPGAR

-618 IDPELRDLV
+618 IDPELRELV

-633 RREDATDRLME
+633 RREDATERLLD
-644 AAPRFAAT
+644 AAPRFAGA
-652 KTEGADTSKKNE
+652 KTEVDNSKKNE
-664 WRALPVAERLA
+664 WRKLDVDARLS

-680 GIDDHAVADTEEARV
+680 GLDEHVVADTEEARV
-695 QLGRPLLVI
+695 KLGRPLLVI

-713 IVGQLFG
+713 VVGQLFG

-729 VRSARVMKTAVAH
+729 VKSAKVMKTAVAH

-759 FLIATVKG
+759 FLIATVRG

-794 TRTERIVSEA
+794 TPTERIVSEA

-822 DEMITVA
+822 DEMVNVA
-829 KELKRAGIHTP
+829 RELKRAGISTP

-853 AIKIAEHYDGPMV
+853 AIKLAEHYDGPMV

-881 LNPAKNAGF
+881 LNPAKREGF
-890 ISDLKVE
+890 VSDLRTE
-897 QAAMRTAYE
+897 QAEMREAYDK
-906 QQQPAVV
+906 QQPAVV
-913 IPLAEARKRPL
+913 IPLAEARQRPL

-942 DRIDPAA
+942 ERIDPAA

-960 ITWSLKGA
+960 VTWSLKGS
-968 FPQILQ
+968 FPNIFK
-974 SPKYGSE
+974 SAKYGAE
-981 ARNLFDAARAEL
+981 ARKTFDAGRAVL
-993 DELIRSQRVHLRG
+993 DEIIRGNRVHLRG
-1006 AAGLWAAR
+1006 VAGLWAAR
-1014 RVGDDVEVF
+1014 RVGDDVDVF
-1023 ADEAQAQKIGR
+1023 ADEAQAKKIGR

-1041 RQRPRVDTC
+1041 RERPKVGTC

-1058 AEKGDHLG
+1058 ADKGDHLG

-1074 EIEDYAA
+1074 EVEEYAA
-1081 SFKEKDPYRQ
+1081 SFKQTDPYRQ
-1091 IIIQALAD
+1091 IMIQALAD

-1122 AEALS
+1122 NEALT
-1127 VKELI
+1127 VEELV
-1132 DEEYAGRRPAAGYPA
+1132 DEKYAGRRPAAGYPA

-1156 LWRLLNADRLGC
+1156 IWRLLDANRLGC
-1168 TLTESFAMNPA
+1168 TLTESYAMNPA

-1192 IYFDIDNVGR
+1192 IYFDVDNVGR
-1202 DQVEDYAKRK
+1202 DQVEDYAARK
-1212 GWTIEQAERWLRPVL
+1212 GWTVEQAEKWLRPVL

>member
-1 MSLQRLPLNPAGERL
+1 MSSQRLPLNPAGERL

-25 FLDGAMGTMIQQLK
+25 YLDGAMGTMIQQLK
-39 LQEPDY
+39 LQEADY
-45 RGTRFADHP
+45 RGERFKDHP

-61 DLLVITKPEV
+61 DLLVITKPSV
-71 VRDIHRAYLE
+71 VRDIHRAYLDA
-81 SGADILETN
+81 GADILETN
-90 TFNGTSIALAD
+90 TFNGTSIAMED
-101 YEMGHLVRELNTAAV
+101 YAMTHLVRELNVAAV
-116 QVARQAVDAFK
+116 KVAREAVDAFK
-127 AAHPGK
+127 AANPGK

-154 NDSAKRDVTFVQV
+154 NDSAKRDVTFLQV
-167 RDAYREQVDALIDAG
+167 RDAYREQVDALLDAG

-208 EARGFRLPLMIS
+208 AARGARVPLMIS
-220 GTITDA
+220 GTITDQ

-234 TTESFWN
+234 TTEAFWN
-241 SVRHAQPLS
+241 SVRHAQPVS

-261 MRPHIAELAG
+261 MRPHIAELAK

-322 TTPDHIAAI
+322 TTPGHIAAI
-331 RRRTEKYPP
+331 RRRTEKHPP
-340 RRLATATP
+340 RVPGEVRP
-348 ALQLSGLEPLN
+348 ALQLAGLEALN

-366 FVNVGERTNVAGSK
+366 FVNVGERTNVAGSR

-387 KGDYRAALRVAKQQI
+387 KGDYRAALSVAKQQI
-402 EAGATVIDVNFDAGL
+402 EAGATVIDINFDAGL
-417 LDGAA
+417 LDGVA
-422 AMTKFLN
+422 AMTRFLN
-429 MAATEPDICRVPFM
+429 MAATEPDIARVPFM

-455 LRCVQGKAIVNSISL
+455 LHCVQGKAIVNSISL
-470 KEGEAEFIRRAR
+470 KEGHEEFVRRAR

-503 SLADKIRI
+503 TYEDKVRI
-511 CVRAYGILTQEA
+511 CVRGYEILTQEA
-523 GVDPQDIIFDAN
+523 GVDPQDIIFDPN
-535 ILTVGTGMSE
+535 ILTVGTGMKE
-545 HNRYALDF
+545 HNRYALDY
-553 IEAVTEIKRLCPGAR
+553 IEAVAEIKRRCPGAR

-618 IDPELRDLV
+618 IDPELRELV

-633 RREDATDRLME
+633 RREDATERLLD
-644 AAPRFAAT
+644 AAPRFAGA
-652 KTEGADTSKKNE
+652 KTEVDHSKKNE
-664 WRALPVAERLA
+664 WRKLDVDARLS

-680 GIDDHAVADTEEARV
+680 GLDEHVVADTEEARV
-695 QLGRPLLVI
+695 KLGRPLLVI

-713 IVGQLFG
+713 VVGQLFG

-729 VRSARVMKTAVAH
+729 VKSAKVMKTAVAH

-759 FLIATVKG
+759 FLIATVRG

-794 TRTERIVSEA
+794 TPTERIVAEA
-804 QRLKPDFIG
+804 QRLRPDFIG

-822 DEMITVA
+822 DEMVNVA
-829 KELKRAGIHTP
+829 RELKRAGISTP

-853 AIKIAEHYDGPMV
+853 AIKLAEHYDGPMV

-881 LNPAKNAGF
+881 LNPAKRDGF
-890 ISDLKVE
+890 IGDLRTE
-897 QAAMRTAYE
+897 QAEMREAYDK
-906 QQQPAVV
+906 QQPAVV

-942 DRIDPAA
+942 ERIDPAA

-960 ITWSLKGA
+960 VTWSLKGG
-968 FPQILQ
+968 FPQIFK
-974 SPKYGSE
+974 SAKYGAE
-981 ARNLFDAARAEL
+981 ARKTFDAGRAEL
-993 DELIRSQRVHLRG
+993 DNIIRNNRVHLRG
-1006 AAGLWAAR
+1006 VAGLWAAR

-1041 RQRPRVDTC
+1041 RQRPKVDTC

-1058 AEKGDHLG
+1058 TGKGDHLG

-1074 EIEDYAA
+1074 EVEDYAA
-1081 SFKEKDPYRQ
+1081 SFRQTDPYRQ
-1091 IIIQALAD
+1091 IMIQALAD

-1122 AEALS
+1122 DEALT
-1127 VKELI
+1127 VEELV
-1132 DEEYAGRRPAAGYPA
+1132 DEKYAGRRPAAGYPA

-1168 TLTESFAMNPA
+1168 TLTETFAMNPA

-1192 IYFDIDNVGR
+1192 IYFDVDNVGR
-1202 DQVEDYAKRK
+1202 DQVEDYAARK
-1212 GWTIEQAERWLRPVL
+1212 GWTIEQTERWLRPVL

>member
-1 MSLQRLPLNPAGERL
+1 LNPAGERL

-25 FLDGAMGTMIQQLK
+25 YLDGAMGTMIQQLK
-39 LQEPDY
+39 LQEADY
-45 RGTRFADHP
+45 RGDRFKDHP

-61 DLLVITKPEV
+61 DLLVITKPSV
-71 VRDIHRAYLE
+71 VRDIHRAYLDA
-81 SGADILETN
+81 GADILETN
-90 TFNGTSIALAD
+90 TFNGTSIAMED
-101 YEMGHLVRELNTAAV
+101 YAMTHLVRELNTAAV
-116 QVARQAVDAFK
+116 KVAREAVDAFK
-127 AAHPGK
+127 AANPGK

-154 NDSAKRDVTFVQV
+154 NDSAKRDVTFAQV

-182 ADLLLCETVFDT
+182 ADLILCETVFDT
-194 LVLKAAL
+194 LVLKAAV

-220 GTITDA
+220 GTITDQ

-234 TTESFWN
+234 TTEAFWN
-241 SVRHAQPLS
+241 SVRHAQPIS

-261 MRPHIAELAG
+261 MRPHIAELAK

-322 TTPDHIAAI
+322 TTPGHIAAI
-331 RRRTEKYPP
+331 RRRTEKYPARVP
-340 RRLATATP
+340 GEVRP
-348 ALQLSGLEPLN
+348 ALKLAGLEALN
-359 IVGGPGT
+359 IIGGPGT

-387 KGDYRAALRVAKQQI
+387 KNDYRAALGVAKQQI
-402 EAGATVIDVNFDAGL
+402 EAGATVIDINFDAGL
-417 LDGAA
+417 LDGVA
-422 AMTKFLN
+422 AMTKYLN
-429 MAATEPDICRVPFM
+429 MAATEPDITKVPFM

-448 FDIIEAG
+448 FDIVEAG

-470 KEGEAEFIRRAR
+470 KEGHAEFVRRAR

-503 SLADKIRI
+503 TLADKVRI
-511 CVRAYGILTQEA
+511 CVRAYGILTEEA

-535 ILTVGTGMSE
+535 ILTVGTGMAE

-568 TSGGLSNVSFAFAGN
+568 TSGGLSNVSFSFQGN

-618 IDPELRDLV
+618 IDPELRELV

-633 RREDATDRLME
+633 RRPDATERLTE
-644 AAPRFAAT
+644 AAARFAGA
-652 KTEGADTSKKNE
+652 KTEVDNSKKNE
-664 WRALPVAERLA
+664 WRKLDVDARLS

-680 GIDDHAVADTEEARV
+680 GIDDHVVADTEEARV
-695 QLGRPLLVI
+695 KLGRPLLVI
-704 EGPLMDGMR
+704 EGPLMEGMR
-713 IVGQLFG
+713 VVGKLFG

-729 VRSARVMKTAVAH
+729 VKSAKVMKTAVAH

-754 STQGS
+754 STQGA
-759 FLIATVKG
+759 FLIATVRG

-794 TRTERIVSEA
+794 TPTERIVSEA
-804 QRLKPDFIG
+804 LRLKPDFIG

-822 DEMITVA
+822 DEMVNVA
-829 KELKRAGIHTP
+829 RELKRAGISTP

-853 AIKIAEHYDGPMV
+853 AIKLAEHYDGPMV

-881 LNPAKNAGF
+881 LNAAKREGF
-890 ISDLKVE
+890 VSDLRTE
-897 QAAMRTAYE
+897 QAEMRDAYE
-906 QQQPAVV
+906 KQQPAEV

-942 DRIDPAA
+942 ERIDPAA

-960 ITWSLKGA
+960 VTWSLKGS
-968 FPQILQ
+968 FPNIFK
-974 SPKYGSE
+974 SGKYGSE
-981 ARNLFDAARAEL
+981 ARKTFDAGRAEL
-993 DELIRSQRVHLRG
+993 DEIIRGNRVHLRG
-1006 AAGLWAAR
+1006 VAGLWAAR

-1023 ADEAQAQKIGR
+1023 GDEAQTKQIGR

-1041 RQRPRVDTC
+1041 RQRPKVATC

-1058 AEKGDHLG
+1058 AGKGDHIG

-1074 EIEDYAA
+1074 EVEDYAA
-1081 SFKEKDPYRQ
+1081 SFKQKDPYRQ
-1091 IIIQALAD
+1091 IMIQALAD

-1122 AEALS
+1122 DEALT
-1127 VKELI
+1127 VEELV
-1132 DEEYAGRRPAAGYPA
+1132 DEKYAGRRPAAGYPA
-1147 CPEHTEKAE
+1147 CPEHTEKEE
-1156 LWRLLNADRLGC
+1156 LWRLLNANRLGC
-1168 TLTESFAMNPA
+1168 TLTETFAMNPA

-1192 IYFDIDNVGR
+1192 IYFDVDNVGR
-1202 DQVEDYAKRK
+1202 DQVEDYAARK

>member
-1 MSLQRLPLNPAGERL
+1 LNPAGERL

-25 FLDGAMGTMIQQLK
+25 YLDGAMGTMIQQLK
-39 LQEPDY
+39 LQEQDY
-45 RGTRFADHP
+45 RGDRFQDHP

-61 DLLVITKPEV
+61 DLLVITKPSV
-71 VRDIHRAYLE
+71 VRDIHRAYLDA
-81 SGADILETN
+81 GADILETN
-90 TFNGTSIALAD
+90 TFNGTSIAMED
-101 YEMGHLVRELNTAAV
+101 YAMTHLIRELNTAAV
-116 QVARQAVDAFK
+116 KVAREAVDAFK
-127 AAHPGK
+127 AANPGK

-208 EARGFRLPLMIS
+208 EARGFRLPVMIS

-234 TTESFWN
+234 TTEAFWN
-241 SVRHAQPLS
+241 SVRHAQPIS

-261 MRPHIAELAG
+261 MRPHIAELAK

-322 TTPDHIAAI
+322 TTPGHIAAI

-340 RRLATATP
+340 RVPGEVPR
-348 ALQLSGLEPLN
+348 ALKLSGLEPLN
-359 IVGGPGT
+359 IIGGPGT
-366 FVNVGERTNVAGSK
+366 FVNVGERTNVAGSR

-387 KGDYRAALRVAKQQI
+387 KSDYRAALGVAKQQI
-402 EAGATVIDVNFDAGL
+402 EAGATVIDINFDAGL
-417 LDGAA
+417 LDGVA

-429 MAATEPDICRVPFM
+429 MAATEPDIARVPFM

-470 KEGEAEFIRRAR
+470 KEGHEEFVRRAR

-503 SLADKIRI
+503 SFADKVRI
-511 CVRAYGILTQEA
+511 CVRGYEILTREA
-523 GVDPQDIIFDAN
+523 GVDPQDIIFDPN
-535 ILTVGTGMSE
+535 ILTVGTGMKE
-545 HNRYALDF
+545 HDRYALDY
-553 IEAVTEIKRLCPGAR
+553 IEAVAEIKRRCPGAR

-596 HAIKAGLDMAIVNAG
+596 HGIKAGLDMAIVNAG

-618 IDPELRDLV
+618 IDPELRELV

-633 RREDATDRLME
+633 RREDATERLLE
-644 AAPRFAAT
+644 AAPRFAGS
-652 KTEGADTSKKNE
+652 KTEVDNSKKNE
-664 WRALPVAERLA
+664 WRKLDVDARLS

-680 GIDDHAVADTEEARV
+680 GLDEHVVADTEEARV
-695 QLGRPLLVI
+695 KLGRPLLVI
-704 EGPLMDGMR
+704 EGPLMEGMR
-713 IVGQLFG
+713 VVGRLFG

-729 VRSARVMKTAVAH
+729 VKSAKVMKTAVAH

-759 FLIATVKG
+759 FLIATVRG

-794 TRTERIVSEA
+794 TPTERIVSEA
-804 QRLKPDFIG
+804 LRLKPDFIG

-822 DEMITVA
+822 DEMVNVA
-829 KELKRAGIHTP
+829 RELKRAGINTP
-840 LLIGGATTSKEHT
+840 LLIGGATTSREHT
-853 AIKIAEHYDGPMV
+853 AIKLAEHYDGPMV

-881 LNPAKNAGF
+881 LNPAKREGVIAELR
-890 ISDLKVE
+890 SE
-897 QAAMRTAYE
+897 QAEMRDAYE
-906 QQQPAVV
+906 KQQPAVV
-913 IPLAEARKRPL
+913 IPLAEARRRPL

-942 DRIDPAA
+942 ERIDPAA

-960 ITWSLKGA
+960 VTWSLKGT
-968 FPQILQ
+968 FPRIFK
-974 SPKYGSE
+974 SPKYGVESRKLFDE
-981 ARNLFDAARAEL
+981 ARVALDDIIRHDRA
-993 DELIRSQRVHLRG
+993 HLRG
-1006 AAGLWAAR
+1006 VAGLWAAR
-1014 RVGDDVEVF
+1014 RVGDDVEVYG
-1023 ADEAQAQKIGR
+1023 DEAQSKKIGR

-1041 RQRPRVDTC
+1041 RQRPKVDTC

-1081 SFKEKDPYRQ
+1081 SFKSKDPFRQ
-1091 IIIQALAD
+1091 ILVQALAD

-1122 AEALS
+1122 NEALT
-1127 VKELI
+1127 VEELV
-1132 DEEYAGRRPAAGYPA
+1132 DEKYAGRRPAAGYPA
-1147 CPEHTEKAE
+1147 CPEHTEKEE
-1156 LWRLLNADRLGC
+1156 LWRLLDANRLGC

-1192 IYFDIDNVGR
+1192 IYFDVDNVGR
-1202 DQVEDYAKRK
+1202 DQVEDYAARK

>member
-1 MSLQRLPLNPAGERL
+1 MSRQRLPLNPAGERL

-25 FLDGAMGTMIQQLK
+25 YLDGAMGTMIQQLK
-39 LQEPDY
+39 LQEADY
-45 RGTRFADHP
+45 RGERFQDHP

-61 DLLVITKPEV
+61 DLLVITKPSV
-71 VRDIHRAYLE
+71 VRDIHRAYLDA
-81 SGADILETN
+81 GADILETN
-90 TFNGTSIALAD
+90 TFNGTSIAMED
-101 YEMGHLVRELNTAAV
+101 YAMTHLIRELNTAAV
-116 QVARQAVDAFK
+116 KVAREAVDAFK
-127 AAHPGK
+127 AANPGK

-154 NDSAKRDVTFVQV
+154 NDSAKRDVTFAQV

-208 EARGFRLPLMIS
+208 EARGFRLPVMIS

-234 TTESFWN
+234 TTEAFWN
-241 SVRHAQPLS
+241 SVRHAQPIS

-261 MRPHIAELAG
+261 MRPHIAELAK

-322 TTPDHIAAI
+322 TTPGHIAAI

-340 RRLATATP
+340 RVPGAVPP
-348 ALQLSGLEPLN
+348 ALKLSGLEPLN
-359 IVGGPGT
+359 IIGGPGT
-366 FVNVGERTNVAGSK
+366 FVNVGERTNVAGSR

-387 KGDYRAALRVAKQQI
+387 KSDYRAALGVAKQQI
-402 EAGATVIDVNFDAGL
+402 EAGATVIDINFDDGM
-417 LDGAA
+417 LDGVA

-429 MAATEPDICRVPFM
+429 MAATEPDIARVPFM

-470 KEGEAEFIRRAR
+470 KEGHEEFVRRAR

-503 SLADKIRI
+503 TYEDKVRI
-511 CVRAYGILTQEA
+511 CVRGYEILTQEA
-523 GVDPQDIIFDAN
+523 GVDPQDIIFDPN
-535 ILTVGTGMSE
+535 ILTVGTGMKE
-545 HNRYALDF
+545 HDRYALDY
-553 IEAVTEIKRLCPGAR
+553 IEAVAEIKRRCPGAR

-618 IDPELRDLV
+618 IDPELRELV

-633 RREDATDRLME
+633 RREDATERLLE
-644 AAPRFAAT
+644 AAPRFAGS
-652 KTEGADTSKKNE
+652 KTEVDNSKKNE
-664 WRALPVAERLA
+664 WRKLDVDARLS

-680 GIDDHAVADTEEARV
+680 GLDEHVVADTEEARV
-695 QLGRPLLVI
+695 KLGRPLLVI

-713 IVGQLFG
+713 VVGQLFG

-729 VRSARVMKTAVAH
+729 VKSAKVMKTAVAH

-759 FLIATVKG
+759 FLIATVRG

-794 TRTERIVSEA
+794 TPTERIVSEA

-822 DEMITVA
+822 DEMVNVA
-829 KELKRAGIHTP
+829 RELKRAGISTP

-853 AIKIAEHYDGPMV
+853 AIKLAEHYDGPMV

-881 LNPAKNAGF
+881 LNPAKREGF
-890 ISDLKVE
+890 VSDLRAE
-897 QAAMRTAYE
+897 QAEMREAYDK
-906 QQQPAVV
+906 QQPAVV
-913 IPLAEARKRPL
+913 IPLAEARQRPL

-942 DRIDPAA
+942 ERIDPAA

-960 ITWSLKGA
+960 VTWSLKGS
-968 FPQILQ
+968 FPRIFK
-974 SPKYGSE
+974 SAKYGAE
-981 ARNLFDAARAEL
+981 ARKTFDAGRAVL
-993 DELIRSQRVHLRG
+993 DEIIRGDRVHLRG
-1006 AAGLWAAR
+1006 VAGLWAAR
-1014 RVGDDVEVF
+1014 RVGDDVDVF
-1023 ADEAQAQKIGR
+1023 ADEAQAKKIGR

-1041 RQRPRVDTC
+1041 RERPKVGTC

-1058 AEKGDHLG
+1058 ADKGDHLG

-1074 EIEDYAA
+1074 EVEEYAA
-1081 SFKEKDPYRQ
+1081 SFKQTDPYRQ
-1091 IIIQALAD
+1091 IMIQALAD

-1122 AEALS
+1122 DEALT
-1127 VKELI
+1127 VEELV
-1132 DEEYAGRRPAAGYPA
+1132 DEKYAGRRPAAGYPA

-1156 LWRLLNADRLGC
+1156 LWRLLDANRLGC
-1168 TLTESFAMNPA
+1168 TLTESYAMNPA

-1192 IYFDIDNVGR
+1192 IYFDVDNVGR
-1202 DQVEDYAKRK
+1202 DQVEDYAARK
-1212 GWTIEQAERWLRPVL
+1212 GWTVEQAEKWLRPVL

>member
-1 MSLQRLPLNPAGERL
+1 MSRQRLPLNPAGERL

-25 FLDGAMGTMIQQLK
+25 YLDGAMGTMIQQCK
-39 LQEPDY
+39 LQEQDY

-54 GQLKGNN
+54 GELKGNN

-71 VRDIHRAYLE
+71 VRNIHRAYLDA
-81 SGADILETN
+81 GADILETN
-90 TFNGTSIALAD
+90 TFNGTSIAMED
-101 YEMGHLVRELNTAAV
+101 YKMGHLVRELNTAAV
-116 QVARQAVDAFK
+116 KVAREAVDAFK
-127 AAHPGK
+127 AANPGK

-154 NDSAKRDVTFVQV
+154 NDSAKRDVTYTQV

-182 ADLLLCETVFDT
+182 ADLILCETVFDT

-234 TTESFWN
+234 TTEAFWN
-241 SVRHAQPLS
+241 SVRHAQPMS

-261 MRPHIAELAG
+261 MRPHIAELAK
-271 KADIYV
+271 KADIFV

-313 VNILGGCCG
+313 VNIVGGCCG
-322 TTPDHIAAI
+322 TTPGHIAAI

-340 RRLATATP
+340 RSAVATAP

-380 IFKGHIE
+380 IFKKMIE
-387 KGDYRAALRVAKQQI
+387 SDDYRSALRVAKQQI
-402 EAGATVIDVNFDAGL
+402 EAGASIIDINFDAGL

-429 MAATEPDICRVPFM
+429 MAATEPDIARVPFM

-503 SLADKIRI
+503 TLIDKVRI
-511 CVRAYGILTQEA
+511 CVRAFGILTEQA

-535 ILTVGTGMSE
+535 ILTVGTGMKE

-583 NKVREAI
+583 NPVREAI

-618 IDPELRDLV
+618 INPELRDLV

-644 AAPRFAAT
+644 AAPRFAGT
-652 KTEGADTSKKNE
+652 KTEVDTSKKNE
-664 WRALPVAERLA
+664 WRSLPVAGRLA
-675 HALVK
+675 HALVR
-680 GIDDHAVADTEEARV
+680 GIDDFVVADTEEARV
-695 QLGRPLLVI
+695 ALGRPLLVI

-713 IVGQLFG
+713 VVGQLFG

-729 VRSARVMKTAVAH
+729 VKSAKVMKTAVAH

-754 STQGS
+754 STQGN
-759 FLIATVKG
+759 FLIATVRG

-779 VLACNNYAVT
+779 VLSCNNYAVT

-794 TRTERIVSEA
+794 TPTQKIVSEA

-822 DEMITVA
+822 EEMVTVA
-829 KELKRAGIHTP
+829 KELKRVGINTP

-881 LNPAKNAGF
+881 LNPAKRDSF
-890 ISDLKVE
+890 IAELRTS
-897 QAAMRTAYE
+897 QAEMRVAYDK
-906 QQQPAVV
+906 QQPAVV
-913 IPLAEARKRPL
+913 IPLAEARTRPL
-924 ITTAPVQPAP
+924 LTAAPVQPAP
-934 RKPGVTLF
+934 RQPGVTVF
-942 DRIDPAA
+942 DNIDPAA
-949 VAEIIDWTPFF
+949 VAELIDWTPFF
-960 ITWSLKGA
+960 VTWSLKGA
-968 FPQILQ
+968 FPQIFK
-974 SPKYGSE
+974 SAKYGHE
-981 ARNLFDAARAEL
+981 ARKLFDAARVEL
-993 DELIRSQRVHLRG
+993 DGLIREKRFRLRG
-1006 AAGLWAAR
+1006 VAGLWAAR

-1023 ADEAQAQKIGR
+1023 GDAAQTKKLGR

-1041 RQRPRVDTC
+1041 RQRPKVDTC

-1058 AEKGDHLG
+1058 GDQGDHLG

-1081 SFKEKDPYRQ
+1081 SFKHTDPFRQ
-1091 IIIQALAD
+1091 ILIQALAD

-1114 KELWGYAP
+1114 MKLWGYAP
-1122 AEALS
+1122 SEALT
-1127 VKELI
+1127 VEELV
-1132 DEEYAGRRPAAGYPA
+1132 DEKYAGRRPAAGYPA

-1156 LWRLLNADRLGC
+1156 IWRLLDADRLGC

-1179 ASVSGLYFGNPQS
+1179 ASVSGLYFGNPKS
-1192 IYFDIDNVGR
+1192 IYFDVDHLGR

-1212 GWTIEQAERWLRPVL
+1212 GWSIEQAEKWLRPVL

>member
-1 MSLQRLPLNPAGERL
+1 MSSQRLPLNPAGERL

-25 FLDGAMGTMIQQLK
+25 YLDGAMGTMIQQLK
-39 LQEPDY
+39 LQEADY
-45 RGTRFADHP
+45 RGERFKDHP

-61 DLLVITKPEV
+61 DLLVITKPSV
-71 VRDIHRAYLE
+71 VRDIHRAYLDA
-81 SGADILETN
+81 GADILETN
-90 TFNGTSIALAD
+90 TFNGTSIAMED
-101 YEMGHLVRELNTAAV
+101 YAMTHLVRELNVAAV
-116 QVARQAVDAFK
+116 KVAREAVDAFK
-127 AAHPGK
+127 AANPGT

-167 RDAYREQVDALIDAG
+167 RDAYREQVDALLDAG

-208 EARGFRLPLMIS
+208 AARGARVPLMIS
-220 GTITDA
+220 GTITDQ

-234 TTESFWN
+234 TTEAFWN
-241 SVRHAQPLS
+241 SVRHAQPVS

-261 MRPHIAELAG
+261 MRPHIAELAK

-322 TTPDHIAAI
+322 TTPGHIAAI
-331 RRRTEKYPP
+331 RRRTEKHPP
-340 RRLATATP
+340 RVPGEVRP
-348 ALQLSGLEPLN
+348 ALQLAGLEALN

-366 FVNVGERTNVAGSK
+366 FVNVGERTNVAGSR

-387 KGDYRAALRVAKQQI
+387 KGDYRAALSVAKQQI
-402 EAGATVIDVNFDAGL
+402 EAGATVIDINFDAGL
-417 LDGAA
+417 LDGVA
-422 AMTKFLN
+422 AMTRFLN
-429 MAATEPDICRVPFM
+429 MAATEPDIARVPFM

-455 LRCVQGKAIVNSISL
+455 LHCVQGKAIVNSISL
-470 KEGEAEFIRRAR
+470 KEGHAEFVRRAR

-503 SLADKIRI
+503 TYEDKVRI
-511 CVRAYGILTQEA
+511 CVRGYEILTQEA
-523 GVDPQDIIFDAN
+523 GVDPQDIIFDPN
-535 ILTVGTGMSE
+535 ILTVGTGMKE
-545 HNRYALDF
+545 HNRYALDY
-553 IEAVTEIKRLCPGAR
+553 IEAVAEIKRRCPGAR

-618 IDPELRDLV
+618 IDPELRELV

-633 RREDATDRLME
+633 RREDATERLLE
-644 AAPRFAAT
+644 AAPRFAGA
-652 KTEGADTSKKNE
+652 KTEVDHSKKNE
-664 WRALPVAERLA
+664 WRKLDVDARLS

-680 GIDDHAVADTEEARV
+680 GLDEHVVADTEEARV
-695 QLGRPLLVI
+695 KLGRPLLVI

-713 IVGQLFG
+713 VVGQLFG

-729 VRSARVMKTAVAH
+729 VKSAKVMKTAVAH

-759 FLIATVKG
+759 FLIATVRG

-794 TRTERIVSEA
+794 TPTEKIVSEA

-822 DEMITVA
+822 DEMVNVA
-829 KELKRAGIHTP
+829 RELKRAGISTP

-853 AIKIAEHYDGPMV
+853 AIKLAEHYDGPMV

-881 LNPAKNAGF
+881 LNPAKREAFVGE
-890 ISDLKVE
+890 LRAE
-897 QAAMRTAYE
+897 QAELREAYDK
-906 QQQPAVV
+906 QQPAVV
-913 IPLAEARKRPL
+913 IPLAEARQRPL

-942 DRIDPAA
+942 ERIDPAA

-960 ITWSLKGA
+960 VTWSLRGT
-968 FPQILQ
+968 FPNIFK
-974 SPKYGSE
+974 SPKYGAE
-981 ARNLFDAARAEL
+981 ARKTFDAGRALL
-993 DELIRSQRVHLRG
+993 DEIIRGDRVHLRG
-1006 AAGLWAAR
+1006 VAGLWAAR
-1014 RVGDDVEVF
+1014 RVGDDVDVF
-1023 ADEAQAQKIGR
+1023 ADESQTEKIGR

-1058 AEKGDHLG
+1058 TEKGDHLG
-1066 AFAVTAGQ
+1066 AFAVTAGK

-1081 SFKEKDPYRQ
+1081 SFKQTDPYRQ
-1091 IIIQALAD
+1091 IMIQALAD

-1122 AEALS
+1122 DEALT
-1127 VKELI
+1127 VEELV
-1132 DEEYAGRRPAAGYPA
+1132 DEKYAGRRPAAGYPA

-1156 LWRLLNADRLGC
+1156 LWRLLDANRLGC

-1192 IYFDIDNVGR
+1192 IYFDVDNVGR
-1202 DQVEDYAKRK
+1202 DQVEDYAQRK
-1212 GWTIEQAERWLRPVL
+1212 GWTVEQAERWLRPVL

>member
-1 MSLQRLPLNPAGERL
+1 MSRQRLPLNPAGERL

-25 FLDGAMGTMIQQLK
+25 YLDGAMGTMIQQLK
-39 LQEPDY
+39 LQEQDY
-45 RGTRFADHP
+45 RGDRFQDHP

-61 DLLVITKPEV
+61 DLLVITKPSV
-71 VRDIHRAYLE
+71 VRDIHRAYLDA
-81 SGADILETN
+81 GADILETN
-90 TFNGTSIALAD
+90 TFNGTSIAMED
-101 YEMGHLVRELNTAAV
+101 YAMTHLIRELNTAAV
-116 QVARQAVDAFK
+116 KVAREAVDAFK
-127 AAHPGK
+127 AANPGK

-208 EARGFRLPLMIS
+208 EARGFRLPVMIS

-234 TTESFWN
+234 TTEAFWN
-241 SVRHAQPLS
+241 SVRHAQPIS

-261 MRPHIAELAG
+261 MRPHIAELAK

-322 TTPDHIAAI
+322 TTPGHIAAI

-340 RRLATATP
+340 RVPGEVPR
-348 ALQLSGLEPLN
+348 ALKLSGLEPLN
-359 IVGGPGT
+359 IIGGPGT
-366 FVNVGERTNVAGSK
+366 FVNVGERTNVAGSR

-387 KGDYRAALRVAKQQI
+387 KSDYRAALGVAKQQI
-402 EAGATVIDVNFDAGL
+402 EAGATVIDINFDAGL
-417 LDGAA
+417 LDGVA

-429 MAATEPDICRVPFM
+429 MAATEPDIARVPFM

-455 LRCVQGKAIVNSISL
+455 LHCVQGKAIVNSISL
-470 KEGEAEFIRRAR
+470 KEGHEEFVRRAR

-503 SLADKIRI
+503 SFADKVRI
-511 CVRAYGILTQEA
+511 CVRGYEILTQEA
-523 GVDPQDIIFDAN
+523 GVDPQDIIFDPN
-535 ILTVGTGMSE
+535 ILTVGTGMKE
-545 HNRYALDF
+545 HDRYALDY
-553 IEAVTEIKRLCPGAR
+553 IEAVAEIKRRCPGAR

-596 HAIKAGLDMAIVNAG
+596 HGIKAGLDMAIVNAG

-618 IDPELRDLV
+618 IDPELRELV

-633 RREDATDRLME
+633 RREDATERLLE
-644 AAPRFAAT
+644 AAPRFAGS
-652 KTEGADTSKKNE
+652 KTEVDNSKKNE
-664 WRALPVAERLA
+664 WRKLDVDARLS

-680 GIDDHAVADTEEARV
+680 GLDEHVVADTEEARV
-695 QLGRPLLVI
+695 KLGRPLLVI
-704 EGPLMDGMR
+704 EGPLMEGMR
-713 IVGQLFG
+713 VVGRLFG

-729 VRSARVMKTAVAH
+729 VKSAKVMKTAVAH

-759 FLIATVKG
+759 FLIATVRG

-794 TRTERIVSEA
+794 TPTERIVSEA

-822 DEMITVA
+822 DEMVNVA
-829 KELKRAGIHTP
+829 RELKRAGISTP
-840 LLIGGATTSKEHT
+840 LLIGGATTSREHT
-853 AIKIAEHYDGPMV
+853 AIKLAEHYDGPMV

-881 LNPAKNAGF
+881 LNPAKREGVIGELRA
-890 ISDLKVE
+890 E
-897 QAAMRTAYE
+897 QAEMRDAYE
-906 QQQPAVV
+906 KQQPAVV
-913 IPLAEARKRPL
+913 IPLAEARRRPL

-942 DRIDPAA
+942 ERIDPAA

-960 ITWSLKGA
+960 VTWSLKGT
-968 FPQILQ
+968 FPRIFK
-974 SPKYGSE
+974 SPKYGVESRKLFDE
-981 ARNLFDAARAEL
+981 ARVALDDIIRHDRA
-993 DELIRSQRVHLRG
+993 HLRG
-1006 AAGLWAAR
+1006 VAGLWAAR
-1014 RVGDDVEVF
+1014 RVGDDVEVYG
-1023 ADEAQAQKIGR
+1023 DEAQSKKIGR

-1041 RQRPRVDTC
+1041 RQRPKVDTC

-1081 SFKEKDPYRQ
+1081 SFKSKDPFRQ
-1091 IIIQALAD
+1091 ILVQALAD

-1122 AEALS
+1122 DEALT
-1127 VKELI
+1127 VEELV
-1132 DEEYAGRRPAAGYPA
+1132 DEKYAGRRPAAGYPA
-1147 CPEHTEKAE
+1147 CPEHTEKEE
-1156 LWRLLNADRLGC
+1156 LWRLLDANRLGC

-1192 IYFDIDNVGR
+1192 IYFDVDNVGR
-1202 DQVEDYAKRK
+1202 DQVEDYAARK

>member
-1 MSLQRLPLNPAGERL
+1 LNPAGERL

-25 FLDGAMGTMIQQLK
+25 YLDGAMGTMIQQLK
-39 LQEPDY
+39 LQEEDY
-45 RGTRFADHP
+45 RGDRFKDHP

-61 DLLVITKPEV
+61 DLLVITKPSV
-71 VRDIHRAYLE
+71 VRDIHRAYLDA
-81 SGADILETN
+81 GADILETN
-90 TFNGTSIALAD
+90 TFNGTSIAMED
-101 YEMGHLVRELNTAAV
+101 YAMTHLVRELNTAAV
-116 QVARQAVDAFK
+116 KVAREAVDAFK
-127 AAHPGK
+127 AANPGK

-154 NDSAKRDVTFVQV
+154 NDSAKRDVTFAQV

-182 ADLLLCETVFDT
+182 ADLILCETVFDT
-194 LVLKAAL
+194 LVLKAAV

-220 GTITDA
+220 GTITDQ

-234 TTESFWN
+234 TTEAFWN
-241 SVRHAQPLS
+241 SVRHAQPIS

-261 MRPHIAELAG
+261 MRPHIAELAK

-322 TTPDHIAAI
+322 TTPGHIAAI
-331 RRRTEKYPP
+331 RRRTEKYPARVP
-340 RRLATATP
+340 GEVRP
-348 ALQLSGLEPLN
+348 ALKLAGLEALN
-359 IVGGPGT
+359 IIGGPGT

-387 KGDYRAALRVAKQQI
+387 KNDYRAALGVAKQQI
-402 EAGATVIDVNFDAGL
+402 EAGATVIDINFDAGL
-417 LDGAA
+417 LDGVA
-422 AMTKFLN
+422 AMTKYLN
-429 MAATEPDICRVPFM
+429 MAATEPDITKVPFM

-448 FDIIEAG
+448 FDIVEAG

-470 KEGEAEFIRRAR
+470 KEGHAEFVRRAR

-503 SLADKIRI
+503 TLADKVRI
-511 CVRAYGILTQEA
+511 CVRAYGILTEEA

-535 ILTVGTGMSE
+535 ILTVGTGMAE

-568 TSGGLSNVSFAFAGN
+568 TSGGLSNVSFSFQGN

-618 IDPELRDLV
+618 IDPELRELV

-633 RREDATDRLME
+633 RRPDATERLTE
-644 AAPRFAAT
+644 AAARFAGA
-652 KTEGADTSKKNE
+652 KTEVDNSKKNE
-664 WRALPVAERLA
+664 WRKLDVDARLS

-680 GIDDHAVADTEEARV
+680 GIDDHVVADTEEARV
-695 QLGRPLLVI
+695 KLGRPLLVI
-704 EGPLMDGMR
+704 EGPLMEGMR
-713 IVGQLFG
+713 VVGKLFG

-729 VRSARVMKTAVAH
+729 VKSAKVMKTAVAH

-754 STQGS
+754 STQGA
-759 FLIATVKG
+759 FLIATVRG

-794 TRTERIVSEA
+794 TPTERIVSEA
-804 QRLKPDFIG
+804 LRLKPDFIG

-822 DEMITVA
+822 DEMVNVA
-829 KELKRAGIHTP
+829 RELKRAGISTP

-853 AIKIAEHYDGPMV
+853 AIKLAEHYDGPMV

-881 LNPAKNAGF
+881 LNAAKREGF
-890 ISDLKVE
+890 VSDLRTE
-897 QAAMRTAYE
+897 QAEMRDAYE
-906 QQQPAVV
+906 KQQPAEV

-942 DRIDPAA
+942 ERIDPAA

-960 ITWSLKGA
+960 VTWSLKGA
-968 FPQILQ
+968 FPQILK
-974 SPKYGSE
+974 SGKYGSE
-981 ARNLFDAARAEL
+981 ARKTFDAGRAEL
-993 DELIRSQRVHLRG
+993 DDIIRHNRVHLRG
-1006 AAGLWAAR
+1006 VAGLWAAR

-1023 ADEAQAQKIGR
+1023 GDEAQTKQIGR

-1041 RQRPRVDTC
+1041 RQRPKVATC

-1058 AEKGDHLG
+1058 TGKGDHIG

-1074 EIEDYAA
+1074 EVEDYAA
-1081 SFKEKDPYRQ
+1081 SFKQKDPYRQ
-1091 IIIQALAD
+1091 IMIQALAD

-1122 AEALS
+1122 DEALT
-1127 VKELI
+1127 VEELV
-1132 DEEYAGRRPAAGYPA
+1132 DEKYAGRRPAAGYPA
-1147 CPEHTEKAE
+1147 CPEHTEKEE
-1156 LWRLLNADRLGC
+1156 LWRLLNANRLGC
-1168 TLTESFAMNPA
+1168 TLTETFAMNPA

-1192 IYFDIDNVGR
+1192 IYFDVDNVGR
-1202 DQVEDYAKRK
+1202 DQVEDYAARK

>member
-1 MSLQRLPLNPAGERL
+1 MSRQRLPLNPAGERL

-25 FLDGAMGTMIQQLK
+25 YLDGAMGTMIQQLK

-45 RGTRFADHP
+45 RGERFKDHP

-61 DLLVITKPEV
+61 DLLVITKPSV
-71 VRDIHRAYLE
+71 VRDIHRAYLDA
-81 SGADILETN
+81 GADILETN
-90 TFNGTSIALAD
+90 TFNGTSIAMED
-101 YEMGHLVRELNTAAV
+101 YAMTHLIRELNTAAV
-116 QVARQAVDAFK
+116 KVAREAVDAFK
-127 AAHPGK
+127 AANPGK

-154 NDSAKRDVTFVQV
+154 NDSAKRDVTFLQV
-167 RDAYREQVDALIDAG
+167 RDSYREQVDALIDAG

-208 EARGFRLPLMIS
+208 EARGFRLPVMIS

-234 TTESFWN
+234 TTEAFWN
-241 SVRHAQPLS
+241 SVRHAQPIS

-261 MRPHIAELAG
+261 MRPHIAELAK

-322 TTPDHIAAI
+322 TTPGHIAAI

-340 RRLATATP
+340 RVPGEVPR
-348 ALQLSGLEPLN
+348 ALKLSGLEPLN
-359 IVGGPGT
+359 IIGGPGT
-366 FVNVGERTNVAGSK
+366 FVNVGERTNVAGSR

-387 KGDYRAALRVAKQQI
+387 KSDYRAALGVAKQQI
-402 EAGATVIDVNFDAGL
+402 EAGATVIDINFDAGL
-417 LDGAA
+417 LDGVA

-429 MAATEPDICRVPFM
+429 MAATEPDIARVPFM

-470 KEGEAEFIRRAR
+470 KEGHEEFVRRAR

-503 SLADKIRI
+503 SFADKVRI
-511 CVRAYGILTQEA
+511 CVRGYEILTQEA
-523 GVDPQDIIFDAN
+523 GVDPQDIIFDPN
-535 ILTVGTGMSE
+535 ILTVGTGMKE
-545 HNRYALDF
+545 HDRYALDY
-553 IEAVTEIKRLCPGAR
+553 IEAVAEIKRRCPGAR

-618 IDPELRDLV
+618 IEPELRELV

-633 RREDATDRLME
+633 RREDATERLLE
-644 AAPRFAAT
+644 AAPRFAGS
-652 KTEGADTSKKNE
+652 KTEVDNSKKNE
-664 WRALPVAERLA
+664 WRKLDVDARLS

-680 GIDDHAVADTEEARV
+680 GLDEHVVADTEEARV
-695 QLGRPLLVI
+695 KLGRPLLVI
-704 EGPLMDGMR
+704 EGPLMEGMR
-713 IVGQLFG
+713 VVGRLFG

-729 VRSARVMKTAVAH
+729 VKSAKVMKTAVAH

-759 FLIATVKG
+759 FLIATVRG

-794 TRTERIVSEA
+794 TPTERIVSEA

-822 DEMITVA
+822 DEMVNVA
-829 KELKRAGIHTP
+829 RELKRAGISTP
-840 LLIGGATTSKEHT
+840 LLIGGATTSREHT
-853 AIKIAEHYDGPMV
+853 AIKLAEHYDGPMV

-881 LNPAKNAGF
+881 LNPAKREGVIGELRA
-890 ISDLKVE
+890 E
-897 QAAMRTAYE
+897 QAEMRDAYE
-906 QQQPAVV
+906 KQQPAVV
-913 IPLAEARKRPL
+913 IPLAEARRRPL

-942 DRIDPAA
+942 ERIDPAA

-960 ITWSLKGA
+960 VTWSLKGS
-968 FPQILQ
+968 FPRIFK
-974 SPKYGSE
+974 SPKYGVESRKLFDE
-981 ARNLFDAARAEL
+981 ARVALDDIIRHDRA
-993 DELIRSQRVHLRG
+993 HLRG
-1006 AAGLWAAR
+1006 VAGLWAAR
-1014 RVGDDVEVF
+1014 RVGDDVEVYS
-1023 ADEAQAQKIGR
+1023 DEAQANKIGR

-1041 RQRPRVDTC
+1041 RQRPKVDTC

-1058 AEKGDHLG
+1058 TEKGDHIG

-1081 SFKEKDPYRQ
+1081 SFKSKDPFRQ
-1091 IIIQALAD
+1091 ILVQALAD

-1122 AEALS
+1122 DEALT
-1127 VKELI
+1127 VEELV
-1132 DEEYAGRRPAAGYPA
+1132 DEKYAGRRPAAGYPA
-1147 CPEHTEKAE
+1147 CPEHTEKEE
-1156 LWRLLNADRLGC
+1156 LWRLLDANRLGC

-1192 IYFDIDNVGR
+1192 IYFDVDNVGR

-1212 GWTIEQAERWLRPVL
+1212 GWTIEQAEKWLRPVL

>member
-61 DLLVITKPEV
+61 DLLVVTKPEV

-81 SGADILETN
+81 AGADILETN

-234 TTESFWN
+234 TTEAFWN

-261 MRPHIAELAG
+261 MRPHIAELAR
-271 KADIYV
+271 KADIFV

-331 RRRTEKYPP
+331 RRRTEQYPP
-340 RRLATATP
+340 RTPGAATP
-348 ALQLSGLEPLN
+348 ALQLSGLEALN

-366 FVNVGERTNVAGSK
+366 FVNVGERTNVAGSR

-387 KGDYRAALRVAKQQI
+387 KDDYRSALRVAKQQI
-402 EAGATVIDVNFDAGL
+402 EAGATVIDINFDAGL

-429 MAATEPDICRVPFM
+429 MAATEPDIAKVPFM

-470 KEGEAEFIRRAR
+470 KEGPQELIRRAR

-492 VMAFDEKGQAA
+492 VMAFDEQGQAA
-503 SLADKIRI
+503 SLADKVRI

-535 ILTVGTGMSE
+535 ILTVGTGMAE

-553 IEAVTEIKRLCPGAR
+553 IEAVAEIKRLCPGAR

-633 RREDATDRLME
+633 RRVDATDRLME

-664 WRALPVAERLA
+664 WRNLGVEARLA

-695 QLGRPLLVI
+695 KLGRPLLVI

-713 IVGQLFG
+713 VVGQLFG

-794 TRTERIVSEA
+794 TPTERIVAEA

-881 LNPAKNAGF
+881 LNPAKRDGF
-890 ISDLKVE
+890 IGDLKVE
-897 QAAMRTAYE
+897 QAAMREAYE
-906 QQQPAVV
+906 KQQPAVV

-924 ITTAPVQPAP
+924 ITTALVQPAP

-942 DRIDPAA
+942 ERIDPAA

-974 SPKYGSE
+974 SAKYGSE
-981 ARNLFDAARAEL
+981 ARGLFDSARAEL
-993 DELIRSQRVHLRG
+993 DELIRAQRVHLRG

-1014 RVGDDVEVF
+1014 RVGDDVEVY
-1023 ADEAQAQKIGR
+1023 ADEAQAKQIGR

-1058 AEKGDHLG
+1058 ASKGDHLG

-1081 SFKEKDPYRQ
+1081 SFKEKDPFRQ
-1091 IIIQALAD
+1091 ILIQALAD

-1122 AEALS
+1122 TEALS

-1156 LWRLLNADRLGC
+1156 LWRLLDADRLGC

>member
-1 MSLQRLPLNPAGERL
+1 MSRQRLPLNPAGERL

-25 FLDGAMGTMIQQLK
+25 YLDGAMGTMIQQLK
-39 LQEPDY
+39 LQEADY
-45 RGTRFADHP
+45 RGERFQDHP

-61 DLLVITKPEV
+61 DLLVITKPSV
-71 VRDIHRAYLE
+71 VRDIHRAYLDA
-81 SGADILETN
+81 GADILETN
-90 TFNGTSIALAD
+90 TFNGTSIAMED
-101 YEMGHLVRELNTAAV
+101 YAMTHLIRELNTAAV
-116 QVARQAVDAFK
+116 KVAREAVDAFK
-127 AAHPGK
+127 AANPGK

-208 EARGFRLPLMIS
+208 EARGFRLPVMIS

-234 TTESFWN
+234 TTEAFWN
-241 SVRHAQPLS
+241 SVRHAQPIS

-261 MRPHIAELAG
+261 MRPHIAELAK

-322 TTPDHIAAI
+322 TTPGHIAAI

-340 RRLATATP
+340 RVPGAVPP
-348 ALQLSGLEPLN
+348 ALKLSGLEPLN
-359 IVGGPGT
+359 IIGGPGT
-366 FVNVGERTNVAGSK
+366 FVNVGERTNVAGSR

-387 KGDYRAALRVAKQQI
+387 KSDYRAALGVAKQQI
-402 EAGATVIDVNFDAGL
+402 EAGATVIDINFDAGL
-417 LDGAA
+417 LDGVA

-429 MAATEPDICRVPFM
+429 MAATEPDIARVPFM

-470 KEGEAEFIRRAR
+470 KEGHEEFVRRAR

-503 SLADKIRI
+503 TYEDKVRI
-511 CVRAYGILTQEA
+511 CVRGYEILTQEA
-523 GVDPQDIIFDAN
+523 GVDPQDIIFDPN
-535 ILTVGTGMSE
+535 ILTVGTGMKE
-545 HNRYALDF
+545 HDRYALDY
-553 IEAVTEIKRLCPGAR
+553 IEAVAEIKRRCPGAR

-618 IDPELRDLV
+618 IDPELRELV

-633 RREDATDRLME
+633 RREDATERLLE
-644 AAPRFAAT
+644 AAPRFAGS
-652 KTEGADTSKKNE
+652 KTEVDNSKKNE
-664 WRALPVAERLA
+664 WRKLDVDARLS

-680 GIDDHAVADTEEARV
+680 GLDEHVVADTEEARV
-695 QLGRPLLVI
+695 KLGRPLLVI

-713 IVGQLFG
+713 VVGQLFG

-729 VRSARVMKTAVAH
+729 VKSAKVMKTAVAH

-759 FLIATVKG
+759 FLIATVRG

-794 TRTERIVSEA
+794 TPTERIVSEA
-804 QRLKPDFIG
+804 LRLKPDFIG

-822 DEMITVA
+822 DEMVNVA
-829 KELKRAGIHTP
+829 RELKRAGISTP

-853 AIKIAEHYDGPMV
+853 AIKLAEHYDGPMV

-881 LNPAKNAGF
+881 LNPAKREGF
-890 ISDLKVE
+890 VSDLRTE
-897 QAAMRTAYE
+897 QAEMREAYDK
-906 QQQPAVV
+906 QQPAVV
-913 IPLAEARKRPL
+913 IPLAEARQRPL

-942 DRIDPAA
+942 ERIDPAA

-960 ITWSLKGA
+960 VTWSLKGS
-968 FPQILQ
+968 FPKIFK
-974 SPKYGSE
+974 SAKYGAE
-981 ARNLFDAARAEL
+981 ARKTFDAGRAVL
-993 DELIRSQRVHLRG
+993 DEIIRGDRVHLRG
-1006 AAGLWAAR
+1006 VAGLWAAR
-1014 RVGDDVEVF
+1014 RVGDDVDVF
-1023 ADEAQAQKIGR
+1023 ADEAQAKKIGR

-1041 RQRPRVDTC
+1041 RERPKVGTC

-1058 AEKGDHLG
+1058 ADKGDHLG

-1074 EIEDYAA
+1074 EVEEYAA
-1081 SFKEKDPYRQ
+1081 SFKQTDPYRQ
-1091 IIIQALAD
+1091 IMIQALAD

-1122 AEALS
+1122 DEALT
-1127 VKELI
+1127 VEELV
-1132 DEEYAGRRPAAGYPA
+1132 DEKYAGRRPAAGYPA

-1156 LWRLLNADRLGC
+1156 IWRLLDANRLGC
-1168 TLTESFAMNPA
+1168 TLTESYAMNPA

-1192 IYFDIDNVGR
+1192 IYFDVDNVGR
-1202 DQVEDYAKRK
+1202 DQVEDYAARK
-1212 GWTIEQAERWLRPVL
+1212 GWTVEQAEKWLRPVL

>member
-1 MSLQRLPLNPAGERL
+1 MSRQRLPLNPAGERL

-25 FLDGAMGTMIQQLK
+25 YLDGAMGTMIQQLK
-39 LQEPDY
+39 LQEQDY
-45 RGTRFADHP
+45 RGDRFKDHP

-61 DLLVITKPEV
+61 DLLVITKPSV
-71 VRDIHRAYLE
+71 VRDIHRAYLDA
-81 SGADILETN
+81 GADILETN
-90 TFNGTSIALAD
+90 TFNGTSIAMED
-101 YEMGHLVRELNTAAV
+101 YAMTHLVRELNTEAV
-116 QVARQAVDAFK
+116 KVAREAVDAFK
-127 AAHPGK
+127 AANPGK

-154 NDSAKRDVTFVQV
+154 NDSSKRDVTFAQV

-182 ADLLLCETVFDT
+182 ADLILCETVFDT
-194 LVLKAAL
+194 LVLKAAV

-220 GTITDA
+220 GTITDQ

-234 TTESFWN
+234 TTEAFWN
-241 SVRHAQPLS
+241 SVRHAQPIS

-261 MRPHIAELAG
+261 MRPHIAELAK

-322 TTPDHIAAI
+322 TTPGHIAAI
-331 RRRTEKYPP
+331 RRRTEKYPARVP
-340 RRLATATP
+340 GEVRP
-348 ALQLSGLEPLN
+348 ALKLAGLEALN

-387 KGDYRAALRVAKQQI
+387 KNDYRAALGVAKQQI
-402 EAGATVIDVNFDAGL
+402 EAGATVIDINFDAGL
-417 LDGAA
+417 LDGVA
-422 AMTKFLN
+422 AMTKYLN
-429 MAATEPDICRVPFM
+429 MAATEPDITKVPFM

-448 FDIIEAG
+448 FDIVEAG

-470 KEGEAEFIRRAR
+470 KEGHAEFVRRAR

-492 VMAFDEKGQAA
+492 VMAFDEQGQAA
-503 SLADKIRI
+503 TLADKVRI
-511 CVRAYGILTQEA
+511 CVRAYGILTEEA

-535 ILTVGTGMSE
+535 ILTVGTGMAE

-568 TSGGLSNVSFAFAGN
+568 TSGGLSNVSFSFQGN

-618 IDPELRDLV
+618 IDPELRELV

-633 RREDATDRLME
+633 RRPDATERLTE
-644 AAPRFAAT
+644 AAARFAGA
-652 KTEGADTSKKNE
+652 KTEVDHSKKNE
-664 WRALPVAERLA
+664 WRKLDVDARLS

-680 GIDDHAVADTEEARV
+680 GIDDHVVVDTEEARV
-695 QLGRPLLVI
+695 KLGRPLLVI
-704 EGPLMDGMR
+704 EGPLMEGMR
-713 IVGQLFG
+713 VVGKLFG

-729 VRSARVMKTAVAH
+729 VKSAKVMKTAVAH

-754 STQGS
+754 STQGA
-759 FLIATVKG
+759 FLIATVRG

-794 TRTERIVSEA
+794 TPTERIVSEA
-804 QRLKPDFIG
+804 LRLKPDFIG

-822 DEMITVA
+822 DEMVNVA
-829 KELKRAGIHTP
+829 RELKRAGISTP

-853 AIKIAEHYDGPMV
+853 AIKLAEHYDGPMV

-881 LNPAKNAGF
+881 LNAAKREGF
-890 ISDLKVE
+890 VSDLRTE
-897 QAAMRTAYE
+897 QAEMRDAYE
-906 QQQPAVV
+906 KQQPAEV

-934 RKPGVTLF
+934 RQPGVTLF
-942 DRIDPAA
+942 ERIDPAA

-960 ITWSLKGA
+960 VTWSLKGS
-968 FPQILQ
+968 FPNIFK
-974 SPKYGSE
+974 SGKYGSE
-981 ARNLFDAARAEL
+981 ARKTFDAGRAEL
-993 DELIRSQRVHLRG
+993 DDIIRHNRVHLRG
-1006 AAGLWAAR
+1006 VAGLWAAR

-1023 ADEAQAQKIGR
+1023 GDEAQTKKIGR

-1041 RQRPRVDTC
+1041 RQRPKVNTC

-1074 EIEDYAA
+1074 EVEDYAA
-1081 SFKEKDPYRQ
+1081 SFKQTDPYRQ
-1091 IIIQALAD
+1091 IMIQALAD

-1122 AEALS
+1122 DEALT
-1127 VKELI
+1127 VEELV
-1132 DEEYAGRRPAAGYPA
+1132 DEKYAGRRPAAGYPA
-1147 CPEHTEKAE
+1147 CPEHTEKEE
-1156 LWRLLNADRLGC
+1156 LWRLLNANRLGC
-1168 TLTESFAMNPA
+1168 TLTETFAMNPA

-1192 IYFDIDNVGR
+1192 IYFDVDNVGR
-1202 DQVEDYAKRK
+1202 DQVEDYAARK
-1212 GWTIEQAERWLRPVL
+1212 GWTIEQTERWLRPVL

>member
-1 MSLQRLPLNPAGERL
+1 LNPAGERL

-61 DLLVITKPEV
+61 DLLVVTKPEV

-81 SGADILETN
+81 AGADIIETN

-234 TTESFWN
+234 TTEAFWN

-261 MRPHIAELAG
+261 MRPHIAELAR
-271 KADIYV
+271 KADIFV

-340 RRLATATP
+340 RTPVTATP
-348 ALQLSGLEPLN
+348 ALQLSGLEALN

-366 FVNVGERTNVAGSK
+366 FVNVGERTNVAGSR

-387 KGDYRAALRVAKQQI
+387 KDDYRSALRVAKQQI
-402 EAGATVIDVNFDAGL
+402 EAGATVIDINFDAGL

-429 MAATEPDICRVPFM
+429 MAATEPDIAKVPFM

-470 KEGEAEFIRRAR
+470 KEGPQELIRRAR

-492 VMAFDEKGQAA
+492 VMAFDEQGQAA
-503 SLADKIRI
+503 SLADKVRI

-535 ILTVGTGMSE
+535 ILTVGTGMAE

-553 IEAVTEIKRLCPGAR
+553 IEAVAEIKRLCPGAR

-633 RREDATDRLME
+633 RRADATDRLME

-664 WRALPVAERLA
+664 WRNLGVEARLA

-695 QLGRPLLVI
+695 KLGRPLLVI

-713 IVGQLFG
+713 VVGQLFG

-729 VRSARVMKTAVAH
+729 VRSARSSSRPSRAT
-742 LEPFMAAEKVGG
+742 
-754 STQGS
+754 STTS
-759 FLIATVKG
+759 A
-767 DVHDIGKNIVGV
+767 
-779 VLACNNYAVT
+779 
-789 DLGVM
+789 
-794 TRTERIVSEA
+794 RTSSAWSSR
-804 QRLKPDFIG
+804 
-813 LSGLITPSL
+813 
-822 DEMITVA
+822 
-829 KELKRAGIHTP
+829 
-840 LLIGGATTSKEHT
+840 ATTT
-853 AIKIAEHYDGPMV
+853 
-866 HVGDASLVTTVCSDL
+866 
-881 LNPAKNAGF
+881 
-890 ISDLKVE
+890 
-897 QAAMRTAYE
+897 R
-906 QQQPAVV
+906 
-913 IPLAEARKRPL
+913 
-924 ITTAPVQPAP
+924 
-934 RKPGVTLF
+934 
-942 DRIDPAA
+942 
-949 VAEIIDWTPFF
+949 
-960 ITWSLKGA
+960 
-968 FPQILQ
+968 
-974 SPKYGSE
+974 
-981 ARNLFDAARAEL
+981 
-993 DELIRSQRVHLRG
+993 
-1006 AAGLWAAR
+1006 
-1014 RVGDDVEVF
+1014 
-1023 ADEAQAQKIGR
+1023 
-1034 FHFLRDQ
+1034 
-1041 RQRPRVDTC
+1041 
-1050 RSLADLVS
+1050 
-1058 AEKGDHLG
+1058 
-1066 AFAVTAGQ
+1066 
-1074 EIEDYAA
+1074 
-1081 SFKEKDPYRQ
+1081 
-1091 IIIQALAD
+1091 
-1099 RLAEGC
+1099 
-1105 AEWLHREVR
+1105 
-1114 KELWGYAP
+1114 
-1122 AEALS
+1122 
-1127 VKELI
+1127 
-1132 DEEYAGRRPAAGYPA
+1132 
-1147 CPEHTEKAE
+1147 
-1156 LWRLLNADRLGC
+1156 
-1168 TLTESFAMNPA
+1168 
-1179 ASVSGLYFGNPQS
+1179 
-1192 IYFDIDNVGR
+1192 
-1202 DQVEDYAKRK
+1202 
-1212 GWTIEQAERWLRPVL
+1212 
-1227 GYKT
+1227 

>member
-1 MSLQRLPLNPAGERL
+1 LNPAGERL

-25 FLDGAMGTMIQQLK
+25 YLDGAMGTMIQQLK
-39 LQEPDY
+39 LQEADY
-45 RGTRFADHP
+45 RGDRFKDHP

-61 DLLVITKPEV
+61 DLLVITKPSV
-71 VRDIHRAYLE
+71 VRDIHRAYLDA
-81 SGADILETN
+81 GADILETN
-90 TFNGTSIALAD
+90 TFNGTSIAMED
-101 YEMGHLVRELNTAAV
+101 YAMTHLVRELNTAAV
-116 QVARQAVDAFK
+116 KVAREAVDAFK
-127 AAHPGK
+127 AANPGK

-154 NDSAKRDVTFVQV
+154 NDSAKRDVTFAQV

-182 ADLLLCETVFDT
+182 ADLILCETVFDT
-194 LVLKAAL
+194 LVLKAAV

-220 GTITDA
+220 GTITDQ

-234 TTESFWN
+234 TTEAFWN
-241 SVRHAQPLS
+241 SVRHAQPIS

-261 MRPHIAELAG
+261 MRPHIAELAK

-322 TTPDHIAAI
+322 TTPGHIAAI
-331 RRRTEKYPP
+331 RRRTEKYPARVP
-340 RRLATATP
+340 GEVRP
-348 ALQLSGLEPLN
+348 ALKLAGLEALN
-359 IVGGPGT
+359 IIGGPGT

-387 KGDYRAALRVAKQQI
+387 KNDYRAALGVAKQQI
-402 EAGATVIDVNFDAGL
+402 EAGATVIDINFDAGL
-417 LDGAA
+417 LDGVA
-422 AMTKFLN
+422 AMTKYLN
-429 MAATEPDICRVPFM
+429 MAATEPDITKVPFM

-448 FDIIEAG
+448 FDIVEAG

-470 KEGEAEFIRRAR
+470 KEGHAEFVRRAR

-503 SLADKIRI
+503 TLADKVRI
-511 CVRAYGILTQEA
+511 CVRAYGILTEEA

-535 ILTVGTGMSE
+535 ILTVGTGMAE

-568 TSGGLSNVSFAFAGN
+568 TSGGLSNVSFSFQGN

-618 IDPELRDLV
+618 IDPELRELV

-633 RREDATDRLME
+633 RRPDATERLTE
-644 AAPRFAAT
+644 AAARFAGA
-652 KTEGADTSKKNE
+652 KTEVDNSKKNE
-664 WRALPVAERLA
+664 WRKLDVDARLS

-680 GIDDHAVADTEEARV
+680 GIDDHVVADTEEARV
-695 QLGRPLLVI
+695 KLGRPLLVI
-704 EGPLMDGMR
+704 EGPLMEGMR
-713 IVGQLFG
+713 VVGKLFG

-729 VRSARVMKTAVAH
+729 VKSAKVMKTAVAH

-754 STQGS
+754 STQGA
-759 FLIATVKG
+759 FLIATVRG

-794 TRTERIVSEA
+794 TPTERIVSEA
-804 QRLKPDFIG
+804 LRLKPDFIG

-822 DEMITVA
+822 DEMVNVA
-829 KELKRAGIHTP
+829 RELKRAGISTP

-853 AIKIAEHYDGPMV
+853 AIKLAEHYDGPMV

-881 LNPAKNAGF
+881 LNAAKREGF
-890 ISDLKVE
+890 VSDLRTE
-897 QAAMRTAYE
+897 QAEMRDAYE
-906 QQQPAVV
+906 KQQPAEV

-942 DRIDPAA
+942 ERIDPAA

-960 ITWSLKGA
+960 VTWSLKGS
-968 FPQILQ
+968 FPNIFK
-974 SPKYGSE
+974 SGKYGSE
-981 ARNLFDAARAEL
+981 ARKTFDAGRAEL
-993 DELIRSQRVHLRG
+993 DDIIRHNRVHLRG
-1006 AAGLWAAR
+1006 VAGLWAAR

-1023 ADEAQAQKIGR
+1023 GDEAQTKQIGR

-1041 RQRPRVDTC
+1041 RQRPKVATC

-1058 AEKGDHLG
+1058 TGKGDHIG

-1074 EIEDYAA
+1074 EVEDYAA
-1081 SFKEKDPYRQ
+1081 SFKQKDPYRQ
-1091 IIIQALAD
+1091 IMIQALAD

-1122 AEALS
+1122 DEALT
-1127 VKELI
+1127 VEELV
-1132 DEEYAGRRPAAGYPA
+1132 DEKYAGRRPAAGYPA
-1147 CPEHTEKAE
+1147 CPEHTEKEE
-1156 LWRLLNADRLGC
+1156 LWRLLNANRLGC
-1168 TLTESFAMNPA
+1168 TLTETFAMNPA

-1192 IYFDIDNVGR
+1192 IYFDVDNVGR
-1202 DQVEDYAKRK
+1202 DQVEDYAARK

>member
-1 MSLQRLPLNPAGERL
+1 MSRQRLPLNPAGERL

-25 FLDGAMGTMIQQLK
+25 YLDGAMGTMIQQLK
-39 LQEPDY
+39 LQEQDY
-45 RGTRFADHP
+45 RGDRFKDHP

-61 DLLVITKPEV
+61 DLLVITKPSV
-71 VRDIHRAYLE
+71 VRDIHRAYLDA
-81 SGADILETN
+81 GADILETN
-90 TFNGTSIALAD
+90 TFNGTSIAMED
-101 YEMGHLVRELNTAAV
+101 YAMTHLVRELNTEAV
-116 QVARQAVDAFK
+116 KVAREAVDAFK
-127 AAHPGK
+127 AANPGK

-154 NDSAKRDVTFVQV
+154 NDSSKRDVTFAQV

-182 ADLLLCETVFDT
+182 ADLILCETVFDT
-194 LVLKAAL
+194 LVLKAAV

-220 GTITDA
+220 GTITDQ

-234 TTESFWN
+234 TTEAFWN
-241 SVRHAQPLS
+241 SVRHAQPIS

-261 MRPHIAELAG
+261 MRPHIAELAK

-322 TTPDHIAAI
+322 TTPGHIAAI
-331 RRRTEKYPP
+331 RRRTEKYPARVP
-340 RRLATATP
+340 GEVRP
-348 ALQLSGLEPLN
+348 ALKLAGLEALN

-387 KGDYRAALRVAKQQI
+387 KNDYRAALGVAKQQI
-402 EAGATVIDVNFDAGL
+402 EAGATVIDINFDAGL
-417 LDGAA
+417 LDGVA
-422 AMTKFLN
+422 AMTKYLN
-429 MAATEPDICRVPFM
+429 MAATEPDITKVPFM

-448 FDIIEAG
+448 FDIVEAG

-470 KEGEAEFIRRAR
+470 KEGHAEFVRRAR

-492 VMAFDEKGQAA
+492 VMAFDEQGQAA
-503 SLADKIRI
+503 TLADKVRI
-511 CVRAYGILTQEA
+511 CVRAYGILTEEA

-535 ILTVGTGMSE
+535 ILTVGTGMAE

-568 TSGGLSNVSFAFAGN
+568 TSGGLSNVSFSFQGN

-618 IDPELRDLV
+618 IDPELRELV

-633 RREDATDRLME
+633 RRPDATERLTE
-644 AAPRFAAT
+644 AAARFAGA
-652 KTEGADTSKKNE
+652 KTEVDHSKKNE
-664 WRALPVAERLA
+664 WRKLDVDARLS

-680 GIDDHAVADTEEARV
+680 GIDDHVVVDTEEARV
-695 QLGRPLLVI
+695 KLGRPLLVI
-704 EGPLMDGMR
+704 EGPLMEGMR
-713 IVGQLFG
+713 VVGKLFG

-729 VRSARVMKTAVAH
+729 VKSAKVMKTAVAH

-754 STQGS
+754 STQGA
-759 FLIATVKG
+759 FLIATVRG

-794 TRTERIVSEA
+794 TPTERIVSEA
-804 QRLKPDFIG
+804 LRLKPDFIG

-822 DEMITVA
+822 DEMVNVA
-829 KELKRAGIHTP
+829 RELKRAGISTP

-853 AIKIAEHYDGPMV
+853 AIKLAEHYDGPMV

-881 LNPAKNAGF
+881 LNAAKREGF
-890 ISDLKVE
+890 VSDLRTE
-897 QAAMRTAYE
+897 QAEMRDAYE
-906 QQQPAVV
+906 KQQPAEV

-942 DRIDPAA
+942 ERIDPAA

-960 ITWSLKGA
+960 VTWSLKGS
-968 FPQILQ
+968 FPNIFK
-974 SPKYGSE
+974 SGKYGSE
-981 ARNLFDAARAEL
+981 ARKTFDAGRAEL
-993 DELIRSQRVHLRG
+993 DDIIRHNRVHLRG
-1006 AAGLWAAR
+1006 VAGLWAAR

-1023 ADEAQAQKIGR
+1023 GDEAQTKKIGR

-1041 RQRPRVDTC
+1041 RQRPKVNTC

-1074 EIEDYAA
+1074 EVEDYAA
-1081 SFKEKDPYRQ
+1081 SFKQTDPYRQ
-1091 IIIQALAD
+1091 IMIQALAD

-1122 AEALS
+1122 DEALT
-1127 VKELI
+1127 VEELV
-1132 DEEYAGRRPAAGYPA
+1132 DEKYAGRRPAAGYPA

-1156 LWRLLNADRLGC
+1156 LWRLLDANRLGC

-1192 IYFDIDNVGR
+1192 IYFDVDNVGR
-1202 DQVEDYAKRK
+1202 DQVEDYAARK
-1212 GWTIEQAERWLRPVL
+1212 GWTIEQTERWLRPVL

>member
-1 MSLQRLPLNPAGERL
+1 LNPAGERL

-25 FLDGAMGTMIQQLK
+25 YLDGAMGTMIQQLK
-39 LQEPDY
+39 LQEEDY
-45 RGTRFADHP
+45 RGDRFKDHP

-61 DLLVITKPEV
+61 DLLVITKPSV
-71 VRDIHRAYLE
+71 VRDIHRAYLDA
-81 SGADILETN
+81 GADILETN
-90 TFNGTSIALAD
+90 TFNGTSIAMED
-101 YEMGHLVRELNTAAV
+101 YAMTHLVRELNTEAV
-116 QVARQAVDAFK
+116 KVAREAVDAFK
-127 AAHPGK
+127 AANPGK

-154 NDSAKRDVTFVQV
+154 NDSAKRDVTFAQV

-182 ADLLLCETVFDT
+182 ADLILCETVFDT
-194 LVLKAAL
+194 LVLKAAV

-220 GTITDA
+220 GTITDQ

-234 TTESFWN
+234 TTEAFWN
-241 SVRHAQPLS
+241 SVRHAQPIS

-261 MRPHIAELAG
+261 MRPHIAELAK

-322 TTPDHIAAI
+322 TTPGHIAAI
-331 RRRTEKYPP
+331 RRRTEKYPARVP
-340 RRLATATP
+340 GEVRP
-348 ALQLSGLEPLN
+348 ALKLAGLEALN

-387 KGDYRAALRVAKQQI
+387 KNDYRAALGVAKQQI
-402 EAGATVIDVNFDAGL
+402 EAGATVIDINFDAGL
-417 LDGAA
+417 LDGVA
-422 AMTKFLN
+422 AMTKYLN
-429 MAATEPDICRVPFM
+429 MAATEPDITKVPFM

-448 FDIIEAG
+448 FDIVEAG

-470 KEGEAEFIRRAR
+470 KEGHAEFVRRAR

-492 VMAFDEKGQAA
+492 VMAFDEQGQAA
-503 SLADKIRI
+503 TLADKVRI
-511 CVRAYGILTQEA
+511 CVRAYGILTEEA

-535 ILTVGTGMSE
+535 ILTVGTGMAE

-568 TSGGLSNVSFAFAGN
+568 TSGGLSNVSFSFQGN

-618 IDPELRDLV
+618 IDPELRELV

-633 RREDATDRLME
+633 RRPDATERLTE
-644 AAPRFAAT
+644 AAARFAGA
-652 KTEGADTSKKNE
+652 KTEVDHSKKNE
-664 WRALPVAERLA
+664 WRKLDVDARLS

-680 GIDDHAVADTEEARV
+680 GIDDHVVVDTEEARV
-695 QLGRPLLVI
+695 KLGRPLLVI
-704 EGPLMDGMR
+704 EGPLMEGMR
-713 IVGQLFG
+713 VVGKLFG

-729 VRSARVMKTAVAH
+729 VKSAKVMKTAVAH

-754 STQGS
+754 STQGA
-759 FLIATVKG
+759 FLIATVRG

-794 TRTERIVSEA
+794 TPTERIVSEA
-804 QRLKPDFIG
+804 LRLKPDFIG

-822 DEMITVA
+822 DEMVNVA
-829 KELKRAGIHTP
+829 RELKRAGISTP

-853 AIKIAEHYDGPMV
+853 AIKLAEHYDGPMV

-881 LNPAKNAGF
+881 LNAAKREGF
-890 ISDLKVE
+890 VSDLRTE
-897 QAAMRTAYE
+897 QAEMRQAYE
-906 QQQPAVV
+906 KQQPAEV
-913 IPLAEARKRPL
+913 IPLAEARQRPL

-942 DRIDPAA
+942 ERIDPAA

-960 ITWSLKGA
+960 VTWSLKGS
-968 FPQILQ
+968 FPNIFK
-974 SPKYGSE
+974 SGKYGSE
-981 ARNLFDAARAEL
+981 ARKTFDAGRAEL
-993 DELIRSQRVHLRG
+993 DDIIRHNRVHLRG
-1006 AAGLWAAR
+1006 VAGLWAAR

-1023 ADEAQAQKIGR
+1023 GDEAQTKKIGR

-1041 RQRPRVDTC
+1041 RQRPKVATC

-1058 AEKGDHLG
+1058 AEKGDHIG

-1074 EIEDYAA
+1074 EVEDYAA
-1081 SFKEKDPYRQ
+1081 SFKQTDPYRQ
-1091 IIIQALAD
+1091 IMIQALAD

-1122 AEALS
+1122 DEALT
-1127 VKELI
+1127 VEELV
-1132 DEEYAGRRPAAGYPA
+1132 DEKYAGRRPAAGYPA
-1147 CPEHTEKAE
+1147 CPEHTEKEE
-1156 LWRLLNADRLGC
+1156 LWRLLNANRLGC
-1168 TLTESFAMNPA
+1168 TLTETFAMNPA

-1192 IYFDIDNVGR
+1192 IYFDVDNVGR

-1212 GWTIEQAERWLRPVL
+1212 GWTIEQTERWLRPVL

>member
-1 MSLQRLPLNPAGERL
+1 MSRQRLPLNPAGERL

-25 FLDGAMGTMIQQLK
+25 YLDGAMGTMIQQLK
-39 LQEPDY
+39 LQEADY
-45 RGTRFADHP
+45 RGARFKDHP

-61 DLLVITKPEV
+61 DLLVITKPAV
-71 VRDIHRAYLE
+71 VRDIHRAYLDA
-81 SGADILETN
+81 GADILETN
-90 TFNGTSIALAD
+90 TFNGTSIAMED
-101 YEMGHLVRELNTAAV
+101 YRMTHLVRELNVEAV
-116 QVARQAVDAFK
+116 KVAREAVDAFK
-127 AAHPGK
+127 AANPGK

-208 EARGFRLPLMIS
+208 EARGFRLPVMIS

-234 TTESFWN
+234 TTEAFWN
-241 SVRHAQPLS
+241 SVRHAQPIS

-261 MRPHIAELAG
+261 MRPHIAELAK

-322 TTPDHIAAI
+322 TTPGHIAAI

-340 RRLATATP
+340 RIPGAVPP
-348 ALQLSGLEPLN
+348 ALKLSGLEALN

-366 FVNVGERTNVAGSK
+366 FVNVGERTNVAGSR

-387 KGDYRAALRVAKQQI
+387 KGDYRAALSVAKQQI
-402 EAGATVIDVNFDAGL
+402 EAGATVIDINFDAGL
-417 LDGAA
+417 LDGVA
-422 AMTKFLN
+422 AMTRFLN
-429 MAATEPDICRVPFM
+429 MAATEPDIARVPFM

-455 LRCVQGKAIVNSISL
+455 LHCVQGKAIVNSISL
-470 KEGEAEFIRRAR
+470 KEGHEEFVRRAR

-503 SLADKIRI
+503 TYEDKVRI
-511 CVRAYGILTQEA
+511 CVRGYEILTQEA
-523 GVDPQDIIFDAN
+523 GVDPQDIIFDPN
-535 ILTVGTGMSE
+535 ILTVGTGMKE
-545 HNRYALDF
+545 HNRYALDY
-553 IEAVTEIKRLCPGAR
+553 IEAVAEIKRRCPGAR

-618 IDPELRDLV
+618 IDPELRELV

-633 RREDATDRLME
+633 RREDATERLLD
-644 AAPRFAAT
+644 AAPSFAGA
-652 KTEGADTSKKNE
+652 KTEVDNSKKNE
-664 WRALPVAERLA
+664 WRKLNVDARLS

-680 GIDDHAVADTEEARV
+680 GLDEHVVADTEEARV
-695 QLGRPLLVI
+695 KLGRPLLVI

-713 IVGQLFG
+713 VVGQLFG

-729 VRSARVMKTAVAH
+729 VKSAKVMKTAVAH

-794 TRTERIVSEA
+794 TPTERIVSEA

-822 DEMITVA
+822 DEMVNVA
-829 KELKRAGIHTP
+829 RELKRAGISTP

-853 AIKIAEHYDGPMV
+853 AIKLAEHYDGPMV

-881 LNPAKNAGF
+881 LNPAKREGF
-890 ISDLKVE
+890 VSDLRTE
-897 QAAMRTAYE
+897 QAEMREAYDK
-906 QQQPAVV
+906 QQPAVV

-942 DRIDPAA
+942 ERIDPAA

-960 ITWSLKGA
+960 VTWSLKGS
-968 FPQILQ
+968 FPKIFKT
-974 SPKYGSE
+974 PKYGAE
-981 ARNLFDAARAEL
+981 ARKTFDAGRAVL
-993 DELIRSQRVHLRG
+993 DEIIRGNRVHLRG
-1006 AAGLWAAR
+1006 VAGLWAAR
-1014 RVGDDVEVF
+1014 RVGDDVDVF
-1023 ADEAQAQKIGR
+1023 ADEAQAKKIGR

-1041 RQRPRVDTC
+1041 RERPKVGTC

-1058 AEKGDHLG
+1058 ADKGDHLG

-1074 EIEDYAA
+1074 EVEEYAA
-1081 SFKEKDPYRQ
+1081 SFKQTDPYRQ
-1091 IIIQALAD
+1091 IMIQALAD

-1122 AEALS
+1122 NEALT
-1127 VKELI
+1127 VEELV
-1132 DEEYAGRRPAAGYPA
+1132 DEKYAGRRPAAGYPA

-1156 LWRLLNADRLGC
+1156 IWRLLDANRLGC
-1168 TLTESFAMNPA
+1168 TLTESYAMNPA

-1192 IYFDIDNVGR
+1192 IYFDVDNVGR

-1212 GWTIEQAERWLRPVL
+1212 GWTIEQAEKWLRPVL

>member
-1 MSLQRLPLNPAGERL
+1 MSSQRLPLNPTGERL

-25 FLDGAMGTMIQQLK
+25 YLDGAMGTMIQQLK
-39 LQEPDY
+39 LQEADY
-45 RGTRFADHP
+45 RGERFKDHP

-61 DLLVITKPEV
+61 DLLVITKPSV
-71 VRDIHRAYLE
+71 VRDIHRAYLDA
-81 SGADILETN
+81 GADILETN
-90 TFNGTSIALAD
+90 TFNGTSIAMED
-101 YEMGHLVRELNTAAV
+101 YAMTHLVRELNVAAV
-116 QVARQAVDAFK
+116 KVAREAVDAFK
-127 AAHPGK
+127 AANPGK

-154 NDSAKRDVTFVQV
+154 NDPAKRDVTFLQV
-167 RDAYREQVDALIDAG
+167 RDAYREQVDALLDAG

-208 EARGFRLPLMIS
+208 EARGARVPLMIS
-220 GTITDA
+220 GTITDQ

-234 TTESFWN
+234 TTEAFWN
-241 SVRHAQPLS
+241 SVRHAQPVS

-261 MRPHIAELAG
+261 MRPHIAELARR
-271 KADIYV
+271 ADIYV

-322 TTPDHIAAI
+322 TTPGHIAAI

-340 RRLATATP
+340 RVPGEARP

-387 KGDYRAALRVAKQQI
+387 KDDYRAALRVAKQQI
-402 EAGATVIDVNFDAGL
+402 EAGATVIDINFDMAL
-417 LDGAA
+417 LDGAR

-429 MAATEPDICRVPFM
+429 LAATEPDIAKVPFM

-448 FDIIEAG
+448 FDIVEAG

-470 KEGEAEFIRRAR
+470 KEGHAELVRRAR

-503 SLADKIRI
+503 SFADKVRI
-511 CVRAYGILTQEA
+511 CERAYGILTREA

-535 ILTVGTGMSE
+535 ILTVGTGMKE
-545 HNRYALDF
+545 HDRYALDF
-553 IEAVTEIKRLCPGAR
+553 IEAVAEIKRRCPGAR

-596 HAIKAGLDMAIVNAG
+596 HAVKAGLDMAIVNAG
-611 MLEVYTE
+611 MLEVYSE
-618 IDPELRDLV
+618 IDPELRELV

-633 RREDATDRLME
+633 RRADATDRLME

-652 KTEGADTSKKNE
+652 KAEAADASRKNE
-664 WRALPVAERLA
+664 WRSLPVEKRLE

-680 GIDDHAVADTEEARV
+680 GIDDHVVADTEEARLK
-695 QLGRPLLVI
+695 LGRPLLVI

-713 IVGQLFG
+713 VVGQLFG

-742 LEPFMAAEKVGG
+742 LEPFMTAEKVGG

-794 TRTERIVSEA
+794 TPTERIVSEA
-804 QRLKPDFIG
+804 LRLQPDFIG

-829 KELKRAGIHTP
+829 QELKRAGIRTP

-866 HVGDASLVTTVCSDL
+866 HVGDASLVTAVCSDL
-881 LNPAKNAGF
+881 LNPGKRDGF
-890 ISDLKVE
+890 VGDLRAEQVE
-897 QAAMRTAYE
+897 LREAYE
-906 QQQPAVV
+906 RQQPAVV

-924 ITTAPVQPAP
+924 VTTAPVQPAP
-934 RKPGVTLF
+934 RKSGVTLF
-942 DRIDPAA
+942 ERIDPAA

-960 ITWSLKGA
+960 ITWSLKGS
-968 FPQILQ
+968 FPKIFK
-974 SPKYGSE
+974 SPKVGEE
-981 ARNLFDAARAEL
+981 ARKLFDAARVEL
-993 DELIRSQRVHLRG
+993 DDLIRHDRVHLRG

-1014 RVGDDVEVF
+1014 RVGDDVDVF
-1023 ADEAQAQKIGR
+1023 ADEAQARKLGR

-1058 AEKGDHLG
+1058 TEKGDHLG

-1081 SFKEKDPYRQ
+1081 SFRNKDPLRH
-1091 IIIQALAD
+1091 ILIQALAD

-1114 KELWGYAP
+1114 TTLWGYAP
-1122 AEALS
+1122 GEALT
-1127 VKELI
+1127 VEELV
-1132 DEEYAGRRPAAGYPA
+1132 DEKYAGRRPAAGYPA

-1156 LWRLLNADRLGC
+1156 IWRLLDANRLGC
-1168 TLTESFAMNPA
+1168 TLTESYAMNPA

-1192 IYFDIDNVGR
+1192 IYFDVDNVGR
-1202 DQVEDYAKRK
+1202 DQVEDYAQRK
-1212 GWTIEQAERWLRPVL
+1212 GWTVEQAERWLRPVL

>member
-1 MSLQRLPLNPAGERL
+1 LNPAGERL

-25 FLDGAMGTMIQQLK
+25 YLDGAMGTMIQQLK
-39 LQEPDY
+39 LQEADY
-45 RGTRFADHP
+45 RGDRFKDHP

-61 DLLVITKPEV
+61 DLLVITKPSV
-71 VRDIHRAYLE
+71 VRDIHRAYLDA
-81 SGADILETN
+81 GADILETN
-90 TFNGTSIALAD
+90 TFNGTSIAMED
-101 YEMGHLVRELNTAAV
+101 YAMTHLVRELNTAAV
-116 QVARQAVDAFK
+116 KVAREAVDAFK
-127 AAHPGK
+127 AANPGK

-154 NDSAKRDVTFVQV
+154 NDSAKRDVTFAQV

-182 ADLLLCETVFDT
+182 ADLILCETVFDT
-194 LVLKAAL
+194 LVLKAAV

-220 GTITDA
+220 GTITDQ

-234 TTESFWN
+234 TTEAFWN
-241 SVRHAQPLS
+241 SVRHAQPIS

-261 MRPHIAELAG
+261 MRPHIAELAK

-322 TTPDHIAAI
+322 TTPGHIAAI
-331 RRRTEKYPP
+331 RRRTEKYPARVP
-340 RRLATATP
+340 GEVRP
-348 ALQLSGLEPLN
+348 ALKLAGLEALN
-359 IVGGPGT
+359 IIGGPGT

-387 KGDYRAALRVAKQQI
+387 KNDYRAALGVAKQQI
-402 EAGATVIDVNFDAGL
+402 EAGATVIDINFDAGL
-417 LDGAA
+417 LDGVA
-422 AMTKFLN
+422 AMTKYLN
-429 MAATEPDICRVPFM
+429 MAATEPDITKVPFM

-448 FDIIEAG
+448 FDIVEAG

-470 KEGEAEFIRRAR
+470 KEGHAEFVRRAR

-503 SLADKIRI
+503 TLADKVRI
-511 CVRAYGILTQEA
+511 CVRAYGILTEEA

-535 ILTVGTGMSE
+535 ILTVGTGMAE

-568 TSGGLSNVSFAFAGN
+568 TSGGLSNVSFSFQGN

-618 IDPELRDLV
+618 IDPELRELV

-633 RREDATDRLME
+633 RRPDATERLTE
-644 AAPRFAAT
+644 AAARFAGA
-652 KTEGADTSKKNE
+652 KTEVDNSKKNE
-664 WRALPVAERLA
+664 WRKLDVDARLS

-680 GIDDHAVADTEEARV
+680 GIDDHVVADTEEARV
-695 QLGRPLLVI
+695 KLGRPLLVI
-704 EGPLMDGMR
+704 EGPLMEGMR
-713 IVGQLFG
+713 VVGKLFG

-729 VRSARVMKTAVAH
+729 VKSAKVMKTAVAH

-754 STQGS
+754 STQGA
-759 FLIATVKG
+759 FLIATVRG

-794 TRTERIVSEA
+794 TPTERIVSEA
-804 QRLKPDFIG
+804 LRLKPDFIG

-822 DEMITVA
+822 DEMVNVA
-829 KELKRAGIHTP
+829 RELKRAGISTP

-853 AIKIAEHYDGPMV
+853 AIKLAEHYDGPMV

-881 LNPAKNAGF
+881 LNAAKREGF
-890 ISDLKVE
+890 VSDLRTE
-897 QAAMRTAYE
+897 QAEMRDAYE
-906 QQQPAVV
+906 KQQPAEV

-942 DRIDPAA
+942 ERIDPAA

-960 ITWSLKGA
+960 VTWSLKGA
-968 FPQILQ
+968 FPQILK
-974 SPKYGSE
+974 SGKYGSE
-981 ARNLFDAARAEL
+981 ARKTFDAGRAEL
-993 DELIRSQRVHLRG
+993 DDIIRHNRVHLRG
-1006 AAGLWAAR
+1006 VAGLWAAR

-1023 ADEAQAQKIGR
+1023 GDEAQTKQIGR

-1041 RQRPRVDTC
+1041 RQRPKVATC

-1058 AEKGDHLG
+1058 TGKGDHIG

-1074 EIEDYAA
+1074 EVEDYAA
-1081 SFKEKDPYRQ
+1081 SFKQKDPYRQ
-1091 IIIQALAD
+1091 IMIQALAD

-1122 AEALS
+1122 DEALT
-1127 VKELI
+1127 VEELV
-1132 DEEYAGRRPAAGYPA
+1132 DEKYAGRRPAAGYPA
-1147 CPEHTEKAE
+1147 CPEHTEKEE
-1156 LWRLLNADRLGC
+1156 LWRLLNANRLGC
-1168 TLTESFAMNPA
+1168 TLTETFAMNPA

-1192 IYFDIDNVGR
+1192 IYFDVDNVGR
-1202 DQVEDYAKRK
+1202 DQVEDYAARK

>member
-1 MSLQRLPLNPAGERL
+1 MSRQRLPLNPAGERL

-25 FLDGAMGTMIQQLK
+25 YLDGAMGTMIQQCK
-39 LQEPDY
+39 LQEQDY

-54 GQLKGNN
+54 GELKGNN

-71 VRDIHRAYLE
+71 VRNIHRAYLDA
-81 SGADILETN
+81 GADILETN
-90 TFNGTSIALAD
+90 TFNGTSIAMED
-101 YEMGHLVRELNTAAV
+101 YKMGHLVRELNTAAV
-116 QVARQAVDAFK
+116 KVAREAVDAFK
-127 AAHPGK
+127 AANPGK

-154 NDSAKRDVTFVQV
+154 NDSAKRDVTYTQV

-182 ADLLLCETVFDT
+182 ADLILCETVFDT

-234 TTESFWN
+234 TTEAFWN
-241 SVRHAQPLS
+241 SVRHAQPMS

-261 MRPHIAELAG
+261 MRPHIAELAK
-271 KADIYV
+271 KADIFV

-313 VNILGGCCG
+313 VNIVGGCCG
-322 TTPDHIAAI
+322 TTPGHIAAI

-340 RRLATATP
+340 RSAVATAP

-380 IFKGHIE
+380 IFKKMIE
-387 KGDYRAALRVAKQQI
+387 SDDYRSALRVAKQQI
-402 EAGATVIDVNFDAGL
+402 EAGASIIDINFDAGL

-429 MAATEPDICRVPFM
+429 MAATEPDIARVPFM

-503 SLADKIRI
+503 TLIDKVRI
-511 CVRAYGILTQEA
+511 CVRAFGILTQQA

-535 ILTVGTGMSE
+535 ILTVGTGMKE

-553 IEAVTEIKRLCPGAR
+553 IEAVTEIKRLCPGTR

-583 NKVREAI
+583 NPVREAI

-618 IDPELRDLV
+618 INPELRDLV

-644 AAPRFAAT
+644 AAPRFAGT
-652 KTEGADTSKKNE
+652 KTEVDTSKKNE
-664 WRALPVAERLA
+664 WRSLPVAGRLA
-675 HALVK
+675 HALVR
-680 GIDDHAVADTEEARV
+680 GIDDFVVADTEEARV
-695 QLGRPLLVI
+695 ALGRPLLVI

-713 IVGQLFG
+713 VVGQLFG

-729 VRSARVMKTAVAH
+729 VKSAKVMKTAVAH

-754 STQGS
+754 STQGN
-759 FLIATVKG
+759 FLIATVRG

-779 VLACNNYAVT
+779 VLSCNNYAVT

-794 TRTERIVSEA
+794 TPTQKIVSEA

-822 DEMITVA
+822 EEMVTVA
-829 KELKRAGIHTP
+829 KELKRVGINTP

-881 LNPAKNAGF
+881 LNPAKRDSF
-890 ISDLKVE
+890 IAELRTS
-897 QAAMRTAYE
+897 QAEMRTAYDK
-906 QQQPAVV
+906 QQPAVV
-913 IPLAEARKRPL
+913 IPLAEARARPL
-924 ITTAPVQPAP
+924 VTAAPVQPAP
-934 RKPGVTLF
+934 RQPGVTVF
-942 DRIDPAA
+942 DNIDPAA
-949 VAEIIDWTPFF
+949 VAELIDWTPFF
-960 ITWSLKGA
+960 VTWSLKGA
-968 FPQILQ
+968 FPQIFK
-974 SPKYGSE
+974 SAKYGHE
-981 ARNLFDAARAEL
+981 ARKLFDAARVEL
-993 DELIRSQRVHLRG
+993 DGLIREKRFRLRG
-1006 AAGLWAAR
+1006 VAGLWAAR

-1023 ADEAQAQKIGR
+1023 GDAAQTKKLGR

-1041 RQRPRVDTC
+1041 RQRPKVDTC

-1058 AEKGDHLG
+1058 GDQGDHLG

-1081 SFKEKDPYRQ
+1081 SFKHTDPFRQ
-1091 IIIQALAD
+1091 ILIQALAD

-1114 KELWGYAP
+1114 MKLWGYAP
-1122 AEALS
+1122 GEALT
-1127 VKELI
+1127 VEELV
-1132 DEEYAGRRPAAGYPA
+1132 DEKYAGRRPAAGYPA

-1156 LWRLLNADRLGC
+1156 IWRLLDADRLGC

-1179 ASVSGLYFGNPQS
+1179 ASVSGLYFGNPKS
-1192 IYFDIDNVGR
+1192 IYFDVDHLGR

-1212 GWTIEQAERWLRPVL
+1212 GWSIEQAEKWLRPVL

>member
-1 MSLQRLPLNPAGERL
+1 MSRQRLPLNPAGERL

-25 FLDGAMGTMIQQLK
+25 YLDGAMGTMIQQLK
-39 LQEPDY
+39 LQEEDY
-45 RGTRFADHP
+45 RGDRFKDHP

-61 DLLVITKPEV
+61 DLLVITKPSV
-71 VRDIHRAYLE
+71 VRDIHRAYLDA
-81 SGADILETN
+81 GADILETN
-90 TFNGTSIALAD
+90 TFNGTSIAMED
-101 YEMGHLVRELNTAAV
+101 YAMTHLVRELNTEAV
-116 QVARQAVDAFK
+116 KVAREAVDAFK
-127 AAHPGK
+127 AANPGK

-167 RDAYREQVDALIDAG
+167 SKAYREQVDALIDAG

-208 EARGFRLPLMIS
+208 EARGFRLPVMIS

-234 TTESFWN
+234 TTEAFWN
-241 SVRHAQPLS
+241 SVRHAQPIS

-261 MRPHIAELAG
+261 MRPHIAELA
-271 KADIYV
+271 KKSDIYV

-313 VNILGGCCG
+313 VNILGGCCC
-322 TTPDHIAAI
+322 TTPGHIAAI
-331 RRRTEKYPP
+331 RRRTEKY
-340 RRLATATP
+340 ATRVPGEVRP
-348 ALQLSGLEPLN
+348 ALKLAGLEALS
-359 IVGGPGT
+359 IVGGPGS

-387 KGDYRAALRVAKQQI
+387 KNDYKAALRVAKQQV
-402 EAGATVIDVNFDAGL
+402 EAGATVIDINFDAGL

-422 AMTKFLN
+422 AMTKYLN
-429 MAATEPDICRVPFM
+429 MAATEPDIARVPFM

-455 LRCVQGKAIVNSISL
+455 LRCVQGKAVVNSISL
-470 KEGEAEFIRRAR
+470 KEGHEEFVRRAR

-503 SLADKIRI
+503 TLADKVRI
-511 CVRAYGILTQEA
+511 CVRAYGILTEEA
-523 GVDPQDIIFDAN
+523 GVDPQDIIFDGN
-535 ILTVGTGMSE
+535 ILTVGTGMPE
-545 HNRYALDF
+545 HDRYALDF

-568 TSGGLSNVSFAFAGN
+568 TSGGLSNVSFSFQGN

-611 MLEVYTE
+611 MLEVYSE
-618 IDPELRDLV
+618 IDPELRERV

-633 RREDATDRLME
+633 RRPDATERLLE
-644 AAPRFAAT
+644 IAPRFAGQ
-652 KTEGADTSKKNE
+652 KTETDQSKKNE
-664 WRALPVAERLA
+664 WRSLPVEKRLE

-680 GIDDHAVADTEEARV
+680 GVDEHAVADTEEARV
-695 QLGRPLLVI
+695 KLGRPLLVI

-713 IVGQLFG
+713 VVGQLFG
-720 EGKMFLPQV
+720 EGKMFLHQV
-729 VRSARVMKTAVAH
+729 VKSAKVMKTAVAH

-759 FLIATVKG
+759 FLIATVRG

-794 TRTERIVSEA
+794 TPTGRIVAKA
-804 QRLKPDFIG
+804 QELKPDFIG

-822 DEMITVA
+822 DEMVNVA
-829 KELKRAGIHTP
+829 QELKRAGISTP

-853 AIKIAEHYDGPMV
+853 AIKLAEHYDGPMV

-881 LNPAKNAGF
+881 LNPAKREGF
-890 ISDLKVE
+890 VSDLRTE
-897 QAAMRTAYE
+897 QAEMREAYE
-906 QQQPAVV
+906 KQQPAEV

-942 DRIDPAA
+942 ERIDPAA

-960 ITWSLKGA
+960 VTWSLKGS
-968 FPQILQ
+968 FPQIFK
-974 SPKYGSE
+974 SGKYGSE
-981 ARNLFDAARAEL
+981 ARKTFDAGRAEL
-993 DELIRSQRVHLRG
+993 DNIIRNGRVHLRG
-1006 AAGLWAAR
+1006 VAGLWAAR
-1014 RVGDDVEVF
+1014 RVGDDVDVF
-1023 ADEAQAQKIGR
+1023 GDEAQTRKLGR

-1041 RQRPRVDTC
+1041 RQRPKVDTC

-1081 SFKEKDPYRQ
+1081 SFKQTDPYRQ
-1091 IIIQALAD
+1091 IMIQALAD

-1122 AEALS
+1122 DEALT
-1127 VKELI
+1127 VEELV
-1132 DEEYAGRRPAAGYPA
+1132 DEKYAGRRPAAGYPA
-1147 CPEHTEKAE
+1147 CPEHTEKEA

-1168 TLTESFAMNPA
+1168 TLTETYAMNPA

-1192 IYFDIDNVGR
+1192 IYFDVDNVGR

-1212 GWTIEQAERWLRPVL
+1212 GWTIEQTERWLRPVL

>member
-1 MSLQRLPLNPAGERL
+1 MSRQRLPLNPAGERL

-25 FLDGAMGTMIQQLK
+25 YLDGAMGTMIQQLK
-39 LQEPDY
+39 LQEADY
-45 RGTRFADHP
+45 RGDRFKDHP

-61 DLLVITKPEV
+61 DLLVITKPSV
-71 VRDIHRAYLE
+71 VRDIHRAYLDA
-81 SGADILETN
+81 GADILETN
-90 TFNGTSIALAD
+90 TFNGTSIAMED
-101 YEMGHLVRELNTAAV
+101 YAMTHLVRELNTAAV
-116 QVARQAVDAFK
+116 KVAREAVDAFK
-127 AAHPGK
+127 AANPGK

-154 NDSAKRDVTFVQV
+154 NDSAKRDVTFAQV

-182 ADLLLCETVFDT
+182 ADLILCETVFDT
-194 LVLKAAL
+194 LVLKAAV

-220 GTITDA
+220 GTITDQ

-234 TTESFWN
+234 TTEAFWN
-241 SVRHAQPLS
+241 SVRHAQPIS

-261 MRPHIAELAG
+261 MRPHIAELAK

-322 TTPDHIAAI
+322 TTPGHIAAI
-331 RRRTEKYPP
+331 RRRTEKYPARVP
-340 RRLATATP
+340 GEVRP
-348 ALQLSGLEPLN
+348 ALKLAGLEALN
-359 IVGGPGT
+359 IIGGPGT

-387 KGDYRAALRVAKQQI
+387 KNDYRAALGVAKQQI
-402 EAGATVIDVNFDAGL
+402 EAGATVIDINFDAGL
-417 LDGAA
+417 LDGVA
-422 AMTKFLN
+422 AMTKYLN
-429 MAATEPDICRVPFM
+429 MAATEPDITKVPFM

-448 FDIIEAG
+448 FDIVEAG

-470 KEGEAEFIRRAR
+470 KEGHAEFVRRAR

-503 SLADKIRI
+503 TLADKVRI
-511 CVRAYGILTQEA
+511 CVRAYGILTEEA

-535 ILTVGTGMSE
+535 ILTVGTGMAE

-568 TSGGLSNVSFAFAGN
+568 TSGGLSNVSFSFQGN

-618 IDPELRDLV
+618 IDPELRELV

-633 RREDATDRLME
+633 RRPDATERLTE
-644 AAPRFAAT
+644 AAARFAGA
-652 KTEGADTSKKNE
+652 KTEVDNSKKNE
-664 WRALPVAERLA
+664 WRKLDVDARLS

-680 GIDDHAVADTEEARV
+680 GIDDHVVADTEEARV
-695 QLGRPLLVI
+695 KLGRPLLVI
-704 EGPLMDGMR
+704 EGPLMEGMR
-713 IVGQLFG
+713 VVGKLFG

-729 VRSARVMKTAVAH
+729 VKSAKVMKTAVAH

-754 STQGS
+754 STQGA
-759 FLIATVKG
+759 FLIATVRG

-794 TRTERIVSEA
+794 TPTERIVSEA
-804 QRLKPDFIG
+804 LRLKPDFIG

-822 DEMITVA
+822 DEMVNVA
-829 KELKRAGIHTP
+829 RELKRAGISTP

-853 AIKIAEHYDGPMV
+853 AIKLAEHYDGPMV

-881 LNPAKNAGF
+881 LNAAKREGF
-890 ISDLKVE
+890 VSDLRTE
-897 QAAMRTAYE
+897 QAEMRDAYE
-906 QQQPAVV
+906 KQQPAEV

-942 DRIDPAA
+942 ERIDPAA

-960 ITWSLKGA
+960 VTWSLKGS
-968 FPQILQ
+968 FPNIFK
-974 SPKYGSE
+974 SGKYGSE
-981 ARNLFDAARAEL
+981 ARKTFDAGRAEL
-993 DELIRSQRVHLRG
+993 DDIIRHNRVHLRG
-1006 AAGLWAAR
+1006 VAGLWAAR

-1023 ADEAQAQKIGR
+1023 GDEAQTKQIGR

-1041 RQRPRVDTC
+1041 RQRPKVATC

-1058 AEKGDHLG
+1058 TGKGDHIG

-1074 EIEDYAA
+1074 EVEDYAA
-1081 SFKEKDPYRQ
+1081 SFKQKDPYRQ
-1091 IIIQALAD
+1091 IMIQALAD

-1122 AEALS
+1122 DEALT
-1127 VKELI
+1127 VEELV
-1132 DEEYAGRRPAAGYPA
+1132 DEKYAGRRPAAGYPA
-1147 CPEHTEKAE
+1147 CPEHTEKEE
-1156 LWRLLNADRLGC
+1156 LWRLLNANRLGC
-1168 TLTESFAMNPA
+1168 TLTETFAMNPA

-1192 IYFDIDNVGR
+1192 IYFDVDNVGR
-1202 DQVEDYAKRK
+1202 DQVEDYAARK

>member
-25 FLDGAMGTMIQQLK
+25 YLDGAMGTMIQQLK
-39 LQEPDY
+39 LQEQDY
-45 RGTRFADHP
+45 RGDRFKDHP

-61 DLLVITKPEV
+61 DLLVITKPSV
-71 VRDIHRAYLE
+71 VRDIHRAYLDA
-81 SGADILETN
+81 GADILETN
-90 TFNGTSIALAD
+90 TFNGTSIAMED
-101 YEMGHLVRELNTAAV
+101 YAMTHLVRELNTEAV
-116 QVARQAVDAFK
+116 KVAREAVDAFK
-127 AAHPGK
+127 AANPGK

-154 NDSAKRDVTFVQV
+154 NDSSKRDVTFAQV

-182 ADLLLCETVFDT
+182 ADLILCETVFDT
-194 LVLKAAL
+194 LVLKAAV

-220 GTITDA
+220 GTITDQ

-234 TTESFWN
+234 TTEAFWN
-241 SVRHAQPLS
+241 SVRHAQPIS

-261 MRPHIAELAG
+261 MRPHIAELAK

-322 TTPDHIAAI
+322 TTPGHIAAI
-331 RRRTEKYPP
+331 RRRTEKYPARVP
-340 RRLATATP
+340 GEVRP
-348 ALQLSGLEPLN
+348 ALKLAGLEALN

-387 KGDYRAALRVAKQQI
+387 KNDYRAALGVAKQQI
-402 EAGATVIDVNFDAGL
+402 EAGATVIDINFDAGL
-417 LDGAA
+417 LDGVA
-422 AMTKFLN
+422 AMTKYLN
-429 MAATEPDICRVPFM
+429 MAATEPDITKVPFM

-448 FDIIEAG
+448 FDIVEAG

-470 KEGEAEFIRRAR
+470 KEGHAEFVRRAR

-492 VMAFDEKGQAA
+492 VMAFDEQGQAA
-503 SLADKIRI
+503 TLADKVRI
-511 CVRAYGILTQEA
+511 CVRAYGILTEEA

-535 ILTVGTGMSE
+535 ILTVGTGMAE

-568 TSGGLSNVSFAFAGN
+568 TSGGLSNVSFSFQGN

-618 IDPELRDLV
+618 IDPELRELV

-633 RREDATDRLME
+633 RRPDATERLTE
-644 AAPRFAAT
+644 AAARFAGA
-652 KTEGADTSKKNE
+652 KTEVDHSKKNE
-664 WRALPVAERLA
+664 WRKLDVDARLS

-680 GIDDHAVADTEEARV
+680 GIDDHVVVDTEEARV
-695 QLGRPLLVI
+695 KLGRPLLVI
-704 EGPLMDGMR
+704 EGPLMEGMR
-713 IVGQLFG
+713 VVGKLFG

-729 VRSARVMKTAVAH
+729 VKSAKVMKTAVAH

-754 STQGS
+754 STQGA
-759 FLIATVKG
+759 FLIATVRG

-794 TRTERIVSEA
+794 TPTERIVSEA
-804 QRLKPDFIG
+804 LRLKPDFIG

-822 DEMITVA
+822 DEMVNVA
-829 KELKRAGIHTP
+829 RELKRAGISTP

-853 AIKIAEHYDGPMV
+853 AIKLAEHYDGPMV

-881 LNPAKNAGF
+881 LNAAKREGF
-890 ISDLKVE
+890 VSDLRAE
-897 QAAMRTAYE
+897 QAEMRDAYE
-906 QQQPAVV
+906 KQQPAEV

-942 DRIDPAA
+942 ERIDPAA

-960 ITWSLKGA
+960 VTWSLKGS
-968 FPQILQ
+968 FPNIFK
-974 SPKYGSE
+974 SGKYGSE
-981 ARNLFDAARAEL
+981 ARKTFDAGRAEL
-993 DELIRSQRVHLRG
+993 DDIIRHNRVHLRG
-1006 AAGLWAAR
+1006 VAGLWAAR

-1023 ADEAQAQKIGR
+1023 GDEAQTKKIGR

-1041 RQRPRVDTC
+1041 RQRPKVNTC

-1074 EIEDYAA
+1074 EVEDYAA
-1081 SFKEKDPYRQ
+1081 SFKQTDPYRQ
-1091 IIIQALAD
+1091 IMIQALAD

-1122 AEALS
+1122 DEALT
-1127 VKELI
+1127 VEELV
-1132 DEEYAGRRPAAGYPA
+1132 DEKYAGRRPAAGYPA
-1147 CPEHTEKAE
+1147 CPEHTEKEE
-1156 LWRLLNADRLGC
+1156 LWRLLNANRLGC
-1168 TLTESFAMNPA
+1168 TLTETFAMNPA

-1192 IYFDIDNVGR
+1192 IYFDVDNVGR
-1202 DQVEDYAKRK
+1202 DQVEDYAARK
-1212 GWTIEQAERWLRPVL
+1212 GWTIEQTERWLRPVL

>member
-1 MSLQRLPLNPAGERL
+1 MSRQRLPLNPAGERL

-25 FLDGAMGTMIQQLK
+25 YLDGAMGTMIQQLK
-39 LQEPDY
+39 LQEQDY
-45 RGTRFADHP
+45 RGDRFKDHP

-61 DLLVITKPEV
+61 DLLVITKPAV
-71 VRDIHRAYLE
+71 VRDIHRAYLDA
-81 SGADILETN
+81 GADILETN
-90 TFNGTSIALAD
+90 TFNGTSIAMED
-101 YEMGHLVRELNTAAV
+101 YAMTHLVRELNTEAV
-116 QVARQAVDAFK
+116 KVAREAVDAFK
-127 AAHPGK
+127 AANPGK

-167 RDAYREQVDALIDAG
+167 SKSYREQVDALIDAG

-208 EARGFRLPLMIS
+208 EARGYRLPVMIS
-220 GTITDA
+220 GTITDQ

-234 TTESFWN
+234 TTEAFWN
-241 SVRHAQPLS
+241 SVRHAQPIS

-261 MRPHIAELAG
+261 MRPHIAELAK

-322 TTPDHIAAI
+322 TTPGHIAAI

-340 RRLATATP
+340 RVPGAVPP
-348 ALQLSGLEPLN
+348 ALKLAGLEALN

-366 FVNVGERTNVAGSK
+366 FVNVGERTNVAGSR

-387 KGDYRAALRVAKQQI
+387 RNDYRAALGVAKQQI
-402 EAGATVIDVNFDAGL
+402 EAGATVIDINFDAGL
-417 LDGAA
+417 LDGTA
-422 AMTKFLN
+422 AMTRFLN
-429 MAATEPDICRVPFM
+429 MAATEPDIARVPFM

-448 FDIIEAG
+448 FDIVEAG

-470 KEGEAEFIRRAR
+470 KEGHEEFVRRAR

-492 VMAFDEKGQAA
+492 VMAFDEQGQAA
-503 SLADKIRI
+503 SLADKVRI
-511 CVRAYGILTQEA
+511 CVRAFGILTEEA
-523 GVDPQDIIFDAN
+523 GVDPQDIIFDGN
-535 ILTVGTGMSE
+535 ILTVGTGMPE

-568 TSGGLSNVSFAFAGN
+568 TSGGLSNVSFSFQGN

-618 IDPELRDLV
+618 IDPELRELV

-633 RREDATDRLME
+633 RRPDATERLTE
-644 AAPRFAAT
+644 AAARFAGA
-652 KTEGADTSKKNE
+652 KTEVDNSKKNE
-664 WRALPVAERLA
+664 WRKLGVDARLS

-680 GIDDHAVADTEEARV
+680 GIDDHVVADTEEARV
-695 QLGRPLLVI
+695 KLGRPLLVI

-713 IVGQLFG
+713 VVGQLFG

-729 VRSARVMKTAVAH
+729 VKSAKVMKTAVAH

-754 STQGS
+754 SSQGS
-759 FLIATVKG
+759 FLIATVRG

-794 TRTERIVSEA
+794 TPTERIVAEA

-822 DEMITVA
+822 DEMVNVA
-829 KELKRAGIHTP
+829 TELKRAGISTP

-853 AIKIAEHYDGPMV
+853 AIKLAEHYDGPMV

-881 LNPAKNAGF
+881 LNPAKREGF
-890 ISDLKVE
+890 IGDLRTE
-897 QAAMRTAYE
+897 QAEMREAYE
-906 QQQPAVV
+906 KQQPAVV

-942 DRIDPAA
+942 ERIDPAA

-960 ITWSLKGA
+960 VTWSLKGS
-968 FPQILQ
+968 FPNIFK
-974 SPKYGSE
+974 SGKYGAE
-981 ARNLFDAARAEL
+981 ARQTFDAGRAEL
-993 DELIRSQRVHLRG
+993 DNIIRNNRVHLRG
-1006 AAGLWAAR
+1006 VAGLWAAR

-1023 ADEAQAQKIGR
+1023 GDEAQSKKIGR

-1058 AEKGDHLG
+1058 TEKGDHLG

-1074 EIEDYAA
+1074 EVEDYAA
-1081 SFKEKDPYRQ
+1081 SFKQTDPYRQ
-1091 IIIQALAD
+1091 IMIQALAD

-1122 AEALS
+1122 DEALT
-1127 VKELI
+1127 VEELV
-1132 DEEYAGRRPAAGYPA
+1132 DEKYAGRRPAAGYPA

-1168 TLTESFAMNPA
+1168 TLTETFAMNPA

-1192 IYFDIDNVGR
+1192 IYFDVDNVGR
-1202 DQVEDYAKRK
+1202 DQVEDYAQRK
-1212 GWTIEQAERWLRPVL
+1212 GWTIEQTERWLRPVL

>member
-1 MSLQRLPLNPAGERL
+1 LNPAGERL

-25 FLDGAMGTMIQQLK
+25 YLDGAMGTMIQQLK
-39 LQEPDY
+39 LQEADY
-45 RGTRFADHP
+45 RGDRFKDHP

-61 DLLVITKPEV
+61 DLLVITKPSV
-71 VRDIHRAYLE
+71 VRDIHRAYLDA
-81 SGADILETN
+81 GADILETN
-90 TFNGTSIALAD
+90 TFNGTSIAMED
-101 YEMGHLVRELNTAAV
+101 YAMTHLVRELNTAAV
-116 QVARQAVDAFK
+116 KVAREAVDAFK
-127 AAHPGK
+127 AANPGK

-154 NDSAKRDVTFVQV
+154 NDSAKRDVTFIQV

-182 ADLLLCETVFDT
+182 ADLILCETVFDT
-194 LVLKAAL
+194 LVLKAAV

-220 GTITDA
+220 GTITDQ

-234 TTESFWN
+234 TTEAFWN
-241 SVRHAQPLS
+241 SVRHAQPIS

-261 MRPHIAELAG
+261 MRPHIAELAK

-322 TTPDHIAAI
+322 TTPGHIAAI
-331 RRRTEKYPP
+331 RRRTEKYPARVP
-340 RRLATATP
+340 GEVRP
-348 ALQLSGLEPLN
+348 ALKLAGLEALN
-359 IVGGPGT
+359 IIGGPGT

-387 KGDYRAALRVAKQQI
+387 KNDYRAALGVAKQQI
-402 EAGATVIDVNFDAGL
+402 EAGATVIDINFDAGL
-417 LDGAA
+417 LDGVA
-422 AMTKFLN
+422 AMTKYLN
-429 MAATEPDICRVPFM
+429 MAATEPDITKVPFM

-448 FDIIEAG
+448 FDIVEAG

-470 KEGEAEFIRRAR
+470 KEGHAEFVRRAR

-503 SLADKIRI
+503 TLADKVRI
-511 CVRAYGILTQEA
+511 CVRAYGILTEEA

-535 ILTVGTGMSE
+535 ILTVGTGMAE

-568 TSGGLSNVSFAFAGN
+568 TSGGLSNVSFSFQGN

-618 IDPELRDLV
+618 IDPELRELV

-633 RREDATDRLME
+633 RRPDATERLTE
-644 AAPRFAAT
+644 AAARFAGA
-652 KTEGADTSKKNE
+652 KTEVDNSKKNE
-664 WRALPVAERLA
+664 WRKLDVDARLS

-680 GIDDHAVADTEEARV
+680 GIDDHVVADTEEARV
-695 QLGRPLLVI
+695 KLGRPLLVI
-704 EGPLMDGMR
+704 EGPLMEGMR
-713 IVGQLFG
+713 VVGKLFG

-729 VRSARVMKTAVAH
+729 VKSAKVMKTAVAH

-754 STQGS
+754 STQGA
-759 FLIATVKG
+759 FLIATVRG

-794 TRTERIVSEA
+794 TPTERIVSEA
-804 QRLKPDFIG
+804 LRLKPDFIG

-822 DEMITVA
+822 DEMVNVA
-829 KELKRAGIHTP
+829 RELKRAGISTP

-853 AIKIAEHYDGPMV
+853 AIKLAEHYDGPMV

-881 LNPAKNAGF
+881 LNAAKREGF
-890 ISDLKVE
+890 VSDLRTE
-897 QAAMRTAYE
+897 QAEMRDAYE
-906 QQQPAVV
+906 KQQPAEV

-942 DRIDPAA
+942 ERIDPAA

-960 ITWSLKGA
+960 VTWSLKGS
-968 FPQILQ
+968 FPNIFK
-974 SPKYGSE
+974 SGKYGSE
-981 ARNLFDAARAEL
+981 ARKTFDAGRAEL
-993 DELIRSQRVHLRG
+993 DDIIRHNRVHLRG
-1006 AAGLWAAR
+1006 VAGVWAAR

-1023 ADEAQAQKIGR
+1023 GDEAQTKQIGR

-1041 RQRPRVDTC
+1041 RQRPKVATC

-1058 AEKGDHLG
+1058 AEKGDHIG

-1074 EIEDYAA
+1074 EVEDYAA
-1081 SFKEKDPYRQ
+1081 SFKQKDPYRQ
-1091 IIIQALAD
+1091 IMIQALAD

-1122 AEALS
+1122 DEALT
-1127 VKELI
+1127 VEELV
-1132 DEEYAGRRPAAGYPA
+1132 DEKYAGRRPAAGYPA
-1147 CPEHTEKAE
+1147 CPEHTEKEE
-1156 LWRLLNADRLGC
+1156 LWRLLNANRLGC
-1168 TLTESFAMNPA
+1168 TLTETFAMNPA

-1192 IYFDIDNVGR
+1192 IYFDVDNVGR
-1202 DQVEDYAKRK
+1202 DQVEDYAARK

>member
-1 MSLQRLPLNPAGERL
+1 LNPAGERL

-25 FLDGAMGTMIQQLK
+25 YLDGAMGTMIQQLK
-39 LQEPDY
+39 LQEADY
-45 RGTRFADHP
+45 RGERFKEHP

-61 DLLVITKPEV
+61 DLLVITKPSV
-71 VRDIHRAYLE
+71 VRDIHRAYLDA
-81 SGADILETN
+81 GADILETN
-90 TFNGTSIALAD
+90 TFNGTSIAMED
-101 YEMGHLVRELNTAAV
+101 YRMTHLVRELNAEAV
-116 QVARQAVDAFK
+116 KVAREAVDAFK
-127 AAHPGK
+127 AANPGK

-208 EARGFRLPLMIS
+208 EARGFRLPVMIS

-234 TTESFWN
+234 TTEAFWN
-241 SVRHAQPLS
+241 SVRHAQPIS

-261 MRPHIAELAG
+261 MRPHIAELAK

-322 TTPDHIAAI
+322 TTPGHIAAI

-340 RRLATATP
+340 RVPGAVPP
-348 ALQLSGLEPLN
+348 ALKLSGLEALN

-366 FVNVGERTNVAGSK
+366 FVNVGERTNVAGSR

-387 KGDYRAALRVAKQQI
+387 KGDYRAALSVAKQQI
-402 EAGATVIDVNFDAGL
+402 EAGATVIDINFDAGL
-417 LDGAA
+417 LDGVA
-422 AMTKFLN
+422 AMTRFLN
-429 MAATEPDICRVPFM
+429 MAATEPDIARVPFM

-455 LRCVQGKAIVNSISL
+455 LHCVQGKAIVNSISL
-470 KEGEAEFIRRAR
+470 KEGHEEFVRRAR

-503 SLADKIRI
+503 TYEDKVRI
-511 CVRAYGILTQEA
+511 CVRGYEILTQEA
-523 GVDPQDIIFDAN
+523 GVDPQDIIFDPN
-535 ILTVGTGMSE
+535 ILTVGTGMKE
-545 HNRYALDF
+545 HNRYALDY
-553 IEAVTEIKRLCPGAR
+553 IEAVAEIKRRCPGAR

-618 IDPELRDLV
+618 IDPELRELV

-633 RREDATDRLME
+633 RREDATERLLD
-644 AAPRFAAT
+644 AAPRFAGA
-652 KTEGADTSKKNE
+652 KTEVDNSKKNE
-664 WRALPVAERLA
+664 WRKLDVDARLS

-680 GIDDHAVADTEEARV
+680 GLDEHVVADTEEARV
-695 QLGRPLLVI
+695 KLGRPLLVI

-713 IVGQLFG
+713 VVGQLFG

-729 VRSARVMKTAVAH
+729 VKSAKVMKTAVAH

-759 FLIATVKG
+759 FLIATVRG

-794 TRTERIVSEA
+794 TPTERIVSEA

-822 DEMITVA
+822 DEMVNVA
-829 KELKRAGIHTP
+829 RELKRAGISTP

-853 AIKIAEHYDGPMV
+853 AIKLAEHYDGPMV

-881 LNPAKNAGF
+881 LNPAKREGF
-890 ISDLKVE
+890 VSDLRTE
-897 QAAMRTAYE
+897 QAEMREAYDK
-906 QQQPAVV
+906 QQPAVV
-913 IPLAEARKRPL
+913 IPLAEARQRPL

-942 DRIDPAA
+942 ERIDPAA

-960 ITWSLKGA
+960 VTWSLKGS
-968 FPQILQ
+968 FPNIFK
-974 SPKYGSE
+974 SAKYGTE
-981 ARNLFDAARAEL
+981 ARKTFDAGRAVL
-993 DELIRSQRVHLRG
+993 DEIIRGNRVHLRG
-1006 AAGLWAAR
+1006 VAGLWAAR
-1014 RVGDDVEVF
+1014 RVGDDVDVF
-1023 ADEAQAQKIGR
+1023 ADEAQAKKIGR

-1041 RQRPRVDTC
+1041 RERPKVGTC

-1058 AEKGDHLG
+1058 ADKGDHLG

-1074 EIEDYAA
+1074 EVEEYAA
-1081 SFKEKDPYRQ
+1081 SFKQTDPYRQ
-1091 IIIQALAD
+1091 IMIQALAD

-1122 AEALS
+1122 NEALT
-1127 VKELI
+1127 VEELV
-1132 DEEYAGRRPAAGYPA
+1132 DEKYAGRRPAAGYPA

-1156 LWRLLNADRLGC
+1156 IWRLLDANRLGC
-1168 TLTESFAMNPA
+1168 TLTESYAMNPA

-1192 IYFDIDNVGR
+1192 IYFDVDNVGR
-1202 DQVEDYAKRK
+1202 DQVEDYAARK
-1212 GWTIEQAERWLRPVL
+1212 GWTVEQAEKWLRPVL

>member
-1 MSLQRLPLNPAGERL
+1 LNPAGERL

-25 FLDGAMGTMIQQLK
+25 YLDGAMGTMIQQLK
-39 LQEPDY
+39 LQEADY
-45 RGTRFADHP
+45 RGERFQGHP

-61 DLLVITKPEV
+61 DLLVITKPSV
-71 VRDIHRAYLE
+71 IRDIHRAYLDA
-81 SGADILETN
+81 GADILETN
-90 TFNGTSIALAD
+90 TFNGTSIAMED
-101 YEMGHLVRELNTAAV
+101 YAMTHLVRELNTEAV
-116 QVARQAVDAFK
+116 KVAREAVDAFK
-127 AAHPGK
+127 AANPGK

-154 NDSAKRDVTFVQV
+154 NDSSKRDVTFAQV

-182 ADLLLCETVFDT
+182 ADLILCETVFDT
-194 LVLKAAL
+194 LVLKAAV

-208 EARGFRLPLMIS
+208 EARGFRLPVMIS
-220 GTITDA
+220 GTITDQ

-234 TTESFWN
+234 TTEAFWN
-241 SVRHAQPLS
+241 SVRHAQPIS

-261 MRPHIAELAG
+261 MRPHIAELAK

-322 TTPDHIAAI
+322 TTPGHIAAI
-331 RRRTEKYPP
+331 RRRTEKYPARVP
-340 RRLATATP
+340 GEVRP
-348 ALQLSGLEPLN
+348 ALKLAGLEALN

-387 KGDYRAALRVAKQQI
+387 KNDYRAALGVAKQQI
-402 EAGATVIDVNFDAGL
+402 EAGATVIDINFDAGL
-417 LDGAA
+417 LDGVA
-422 AMTKFLN
+422 AMTKYLN
-429 MAATEPDICRVPFM
+429 MAATEPDITKVPFM

-448 FDIIEAG
+448 FDIVEAG

-470 KEGEAEFIRRAR
+470 KEGHAEFVRRAR

-503 SLADKIRI
+503 TLADKVRI
-511 CVRAYGILTQEA
+511 CVRAYGILTEEA

-535 ILTVGTGMSE
+535 ILTVGTGMAE

-568 TSGGLSNVSFAFAGN
+568 TSGGLSNVSFSFQGN

-618 IDPELRDLV
+618 IDPELRELV

-633 RREDATDRLME
+633 RRPDATERLTE
-644 AAPRFAAT
+644 AAARFAGA
-652 KTEGADTSKKNE
+652 KTEVDHSKKNE
-664 WRALPVAERLA
+664 WRKLDVDARLS

-680 GIDDHAVADTEEARV
+680 GIDDHVVVDTEEARV
-695 QLGRPLLVI
+695 KLGRPLLVI
-704 EGPLMDGMR
+704 EGPLMEGMR
-713 IVGQLFG
+713 VVGKLFG

-729 VRSARVMKTAVAH
+729 VKSAKVMKTAVAH

-754 STQGS
+754 STQGA
-759 FLIATVKG
+759 FLIATVRG

-794 TRTERIVSEA
+794 TPTERIVSEA
-804 QRLKPDFIG
+804 LRLKPDFIG

-822 DEMITVA
+822 DEMVNVA
-829 KELKRAGIHTP
+829 RELKRAGISTP

-853 AIKIAEHYDGPMV
+853 AIKLAEHYDGPMV

-881 LNPAKNAGF
+881 LNAAKREGF
-890 ISDLKVE
+890 VSDLRAE
-897 QAAMRTAYE
+897 QAEMRDAYE
-906 QQQPAVV
+906 KQQPAEV

-942 DRIDPAA
+942 ERIDPAA

-960 ITWSLKGA
+960 VTWSLKGS
-968 FPQILQ
+968 FPNIFK
-974 SPKYGSE
+974 SGKYGSE
-981 ARNLFDAARAEL
+981 ARKTFDAGRAEL
-993 DELIRSQRVHLRG
+993 DDIIRHNRVHLRG
-1006 AAGLWAAR
+1006 VAGLWAAR

-1023 ADEAQAQKIGR
+1023 GDEAQTKKIGR

-1041 RQRPRVDTC
+1041 RQRPKVNTC

-1074 EIEDYAA
+1074 EVEDYAA
-1081 SFKEKDPYRQ
+1081 SFKQTDPYRQ
-1091 IIIQALAD
+1091 IMIQALAD

-1122 AEALS
+1122 DEALT
-1127 VKELI
+1127 VEELV
-1132 DEEYAGRRPAAGYPA
+1132 DEKYAGRRPAAGYPA
-1147 CPEHTEKAE
+1147 CPEHTEKEE
-1156 LWRLLNADRLGC
+1156 LWRLLNANRLGC
-1168 TLTESFAMNPA
+1168 TLTETFAMNPA

-1192 IYFDIDNVGR
+1192 IYFDVDNVGR
-1202 DQVEDYAKRK
+1202 DQVEDYAARK
-1212 GWTIEQAERWLRPVL
+1212 GWTIEQTERWLRPVL

>member
-1 MSLQRLPLNPAGERL
+1 LNPAGERL

-25 FLDGAMGTMIQQLK
+25 YLDGAMGTMIQQLK
-39 LQEPDY
+39 LQEADY
-45 RGTRFADHP
+45 RGDRFKDHP

-61 DLLVITKPEV
+61 DLLVITKPSV
-71 VRDIHRAYLE
+71 VRDIHRAYLDA
-81 SGADILETN
+81 GADILETN
-90 TFNGTSIALAD
+90 TFNGTSIAMED
-101 YEMGHLVRELNTAAV
+101 YAMTHLVRELNTAAV
-116 QVARQAVDAFK
+116 KVAREAVDAFK
-127 AAHPGK
+127 AANPGK

-154 NDSAKRDVTFVQV
+154 NDSAKRDVTFAQV

-182 ADLLLCETVFDT
+182 ADLILCETVFDT
-194 LVLKAAL
+194 LVLKAAV

-220 GTITDA
+220 GTITDQ

-234 TTESFWN
+234 TTEAFWN
-241 SVRHAQPLS
+241 SVRHAQPIS

-261 MRPHIAELAG
+261 MRPHIAELAK

-322 TTPDHIAAI
+322 TTPGHIAAI
-331 RRRTEKYPP
+331 RRRTEKYPARVP
-340 RRLATATP
+340 GEVRP
-348 ALQLSGLEPLN
+348 ALKLAGLEALN
-359 IVGGPGT
+359 IIGGPGT

-387 KGDYRAALRVAKQQI
+387 KNDYRAALGVAKQQI
-402 EAGATVIDVNFDAGL
+402 EAGATVIDINFDAGL
-417 LDGAA
+417 LDGVA
-422 AMTKFLN
+422 AMTKYLN
-429 MAATEPDICRVPFM
+429 MAATEPDITKVPFM

-448 FDIIEAG
+448 FDIVEAG

-470 KEGEAEFIRRAR
+470 KEGHAEFVRRAR

-503 SLADKIRI
+503 TLADKVRI
-511 CVRAYGILTQEA
+511 CVRAYGILTEEA

-535 ILTVGTGMSE
+535 ILTVGTGMAE

-568 TSGGLSNVSFAFAGN
+568 TSGGLSNVSFSFQGN

-618 IDPELRDLV
+618 IDPELRELV

-633 RREDATDRLME
+633 RRPDATERLTE
-644 AAPRFAAT
+644 AAARFAGA
-652 KTEGADTSKKNE
+652 KTEVDNSKKNE
-664 WRALPVAERLA
+664 WRKLDVDARLS

-680 GIDDHAVADTEEARV
+680 GIDDHVVADTEEARV
-695 QLGRPLLVI
+695 KLGRPLLVI
-704 EGPLMDGMR
+704 EGPLMEGMR
-713 IVGQLFG
+713 VVGKLFG

-729 VRSARVMKTAVAH
+729 VKSAKVMKTAVAH

-754 STQGS
+754 STQGA
-759 FLIATVKG
+759 FLIATVRG

-794 TRTERIVSEA
+794 TPTERIVSEA
-804 QRLKPDFIG
+804 LRLKPDFIG

-822 DEMITVA
+822 DEMVNVA
-829 KELKRAGIHTP
+829 RELKRAGISTP

-853 AIKIAEHYDGPMV
+853 AIKLAEHYDGPMV

-881 LNPAKNAGF
+881 LNAAKREGF
-890 ISDLKVE
+890 VSDLRTE
-897 QAAMRTAYE
+897 QAEMRDAYE
-906 QQQPAVV
+906 KQQPAEV

-942 DRIDPAA
+942 ERIDPAA

-960 ITWSLKGA
+960 VTWSLKGS
-968 FPQILQ
+968 FPNIFK
-974 SPKYGSE
+974 SGKYGSE
-981 ARNLFDAARAEL
+981 ARKTFDAGRAEL
-993 DELIRSQRVHLRG
+993 DDIIRHNRVHLRG
-1006 AAGLWAAR
+1006 VAGLWAAR

-1023 ADEAQAQKIGR
+1023 GDEAQTKQIGR

-1041 RQRPRVDTC
+1041 RQRPKVATC

-1058 AEKGDHLG
+1058 TGKGDHIG

-1074 EIEDYAA
+1074 EVEDYAA
-1081 SFKEKDPYRQ
+1081 SFKQTDPYRQ
-1091 IIIQALAD
+1091 IMIQALAD

-1122 AEALS
+1122 DEALT
-1127 VKELI
+1127 VEELV
-1132 DEEYAGRRPAAGYPA
+1132 DEKYAGRRPAAGYPA
-1147 CPEHTEKAE
+1147 CPEHTEKEE
-1156 LWRLLNADRLGC
+1156 LWRLLNANRLGC
-1168 TLTESFAMNPA
+1168 TLTETFAMNPA

-1192 IYFDIDNVGR
+1192 IYFDVDNVGR
-1202 DQVEDYAKRK
+1202 DQVEDYAARK